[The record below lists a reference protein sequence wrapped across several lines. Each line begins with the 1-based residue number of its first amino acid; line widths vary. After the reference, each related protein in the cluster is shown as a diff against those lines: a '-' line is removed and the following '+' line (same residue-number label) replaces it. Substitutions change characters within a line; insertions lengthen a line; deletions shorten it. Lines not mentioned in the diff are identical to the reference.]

1 MNTLS
6 KLTVKNLKLNKSRTI
21 VTIIGIL
28 LSTALITV
36 VAGIAASGQ
45 QTMINSRINFK
56 GDFDLFISGN
66 ATGEDVKEIKANRN
80 VEDVY
85 INDYGD
91 FVRIPNY
98 KNDKRPYAYL
108 QTLTPKAFT
117 DCFNLPLKDGRY
129 PENSSEIVLAPGFIN
144 NSAKEYKVGDT
155 ITLEKGVRKA
165 SDGRVIPNTNPYGQM
180 LIPDSEDEFG
190 ESSYIVEEV
199 DERFEVEENKTYK
212 IVGILD
218 EYYTSYFEPSGG
230 NTYFPF
236 FTVSES
242 DDISKEGWLFV
253 KYTDE
258 GEKNYIKTTSQITG
272 VSEEHLRDYLA
283 NAYSL
288 EPGETKY
295 DYFDVQTTLLSYKG
309 YALNDNT
316 LQMLFTLAAIIILI
330 VIVAS
335 VFVIRNSFAISITE
349 KTRLYGML
357 SSVGATSRQIRHNVL
372 FEGFVLALIGIP
384 LGILLGVGVVA
395 ILIQVLNILLEDA
408 LNGTSF
414 VYSIPIL
421 AIVLAVVMSLLT
433 IIFSTL
439 GSAFRASRVAPI
451 DAVRGNNDIKI
462 KKKQKAYKCPKFINK
477 LYGTGGEIAYKN
489 LKRSKKKYRTTVIS
503 IVVSVAVFIA
513 VSSFIQYGT
522 EYSAKYY
529 HEIDYNLRVY
539 RYDAYNNIDEMTADF
554 QKISQL
560 DGVTN
565 GSLNLIAS
573 SYITDSDKTDAV
585 FSDDAKYY
593 NGNSEESDD
602 NYYIELFAFDDATY
616 RQKLKELGLDYD
628 KVKDKAILLNS
639 FVYFDEENKKPQKC
653 ELFEADKVKSLTI
666 RPSIDPSLE
675 EYYNKYDVEIAKVY
689 NSTPEALKYLSTSE
703 GNATLIVSSDFLK
716 SKNYGIDYIYSEM
729 HVSAENAD
737 ELEET
742 IDKLDGGQ
750 TFAVHNIEKAANVY
764 NAMTLVICIF
774 AYGFII
780 VISLI
785 GVTNIFNTITTNMRL
800 RSKEFAMLKSIG
812 MTKREFNRMIRLESL
827 FYGVKSLLIGIPLGL
842 LAGLGIFK
850 AFSMNLA
857 TDFVVP
863 YSAIIISIVFV
874 FAVVWMIMRFSISK
888 VQKQNI
894 IETIRNDNI

>member
-1 MNTLS
+1 MNTLN
-6 KLTVKNLKLNKSRTI
+6 KLTLKNLKLNKSRTI

-45 QTMINSRINFK
+45 QTMINGQINFT
-56 GDFDLFISGN
+56 GNYDLFISGN

-80 VEDVY
+80 VETVY

-98 KNDKRPYAYL
+98 KNDKKPYAYV

-129 PENSSEIVLAPGFIN
+129 PENGSELVLTQSFIN

-155 ITLEKGVRKA
+155 ITLEKGVRKTA
-165 SDGRVIPNTNPYGQM
+165 DGTVIPNTNPYGQ
-180 LIPDSEDEFG
+180 EFVYEEQEIMG
-190 ESSYIVEEV
+190 ETSATVNEIEEH
-199 DERFEVEENKTYK
+199 FEVESSKKYK

-218 EYYTSYFEPSGG
+218 EYYTRCLEPPESGA
-230 NTYFPF
+230 YFPL
-236 FTVSES
+236 FTAAES
-242 DDISKEGWLFV
+242 DDISKDGWLYV

-258 GEKNYIKTTSQITG
+258 GEKNYIQTTSQLTG
-272 VSEEHLRDYLA
+272 ISEEHIREYL
-283 NAYSL
+283 NQSYEL
-288 EPGETKY
+288 EVGETKY
-295 DYFDVQTTLLSYKG
+295 NYFNVQTTLLSYKG
-309 YALNDNT
+309 YALSDNA
-316 LQMLFTLAAIIILI
+316 LQMFFTLAAVIIAI
-330 VIVAS
+330 VIIAS

-349 KTRLYGML
+349 KTKLYGML

-395 ILIQVLNILLEDA
+395 ILIQLLNILIADM

-414 VYSIPIL
+414 VYSVPVFAL
-421 AIVLAVVMSLLT
+421 VLAAALSLLT
-433 IIFSTL
+433 ILFSTL
-439 GSAFRASRVAPI
+439 GSAFRASKIAPI

-462 KKKQKAYKCPKFINK
+462 KKKKQKAYKCPKFIKK
-477 LYGTGGEIAYKN
+477 LFGTGGEIAYKN

-529 HEIDYNLRVY
+529 HEIDYNLSVDRVDFY
-539 RYDAYNNIDEMTADF
+539 KEFDEINADF
-554 QKISQL
+554 ETLSQL
-560 DGVTN
+560 DGVEN
-565 GSLNLIAS
+565 CRLEGILGG
-573 SYITDSDKTDAV
+573 YIKRTDELKDVLT
-585 FSDDAKYY
+585 DDASIY
-593 NGNSEESDD
+593 NFTSAESDF
-602 NYYIELFAFDDATY
+602 YYLELLAFDDVTY
-616 RQKLKELGLDYD
+616 KQKLKELGLDYNE
-628 KVKDKAILLNS
+628 VKDKGILINNFEYL
-639 FVYFDEENKKPQKC
+639 DENEHLQKG
-653 ELFEADKVKSLTI
+653 ELFKADKVKSLEV
-666 RPSIDPSLE
+666 RESNDPAND
-675 EYYNKYDVEIAKVY
+675 EYYKTVDIETAKVY
-689 NSTPEALKYLSTSE
+689 NSTPEALKHFRPSESDVYLLVSFDTLKNNYDIDYLS
-703 GNATLIVSSDFLK
+703 A
-716 SKNYGIDYIYSEM
+716 GIYIN
-729 HVSAENAD
+729 AENAN
-737 ELEET
+737 EFEET
-742 IDKLDGGQ
+742 ISNLNGGQ
-750 TFAVHNIEKAANVY
+750 TFAVYNVEKMANMY
-764 NAMTLVICIF
+764 NAMTLVISIF

-827 FYGVKSLLIGIPLGL
+827 FYGIKSLIIGIPLGL

-850 AFSMNLA
+850 AFSINLA

-863 YSAIIISIVFV
+863 YSAIAISIVFV
-874 FAVVWMIMRFSISK
+874 FAVVWLIMRFSISK

>member
-1 MNTLS
+1 MNTLN

-45 QTMINSRINFK
+45 QTMINAQINFK

-155 ITLEKGVRKA
+155 ITLEKGVRKT

-180 LIPDSEDEFG
+180 LIPDGEDEFG

-199 DERFEVEENKTYK
+199 DEHFQVEENKTYK

-218 EYYTSYFEPSGG
+218 EYYTSYFEPSDG
-230 NTYFPF
+230 NAYFPF

-349 KTRLYGML
+349 KTKLYGML

-395 ILIQVLNILLEDA
+395 ILIQLLNMLLVDM

-414 VYSIPIL
+414 VYSVPVF
-421 AIVLAVVMSLLT
+421 AIVLAVALSLLT
-433 IIFSTL
+433 ILFSTL
-439 GSAFRASRVAPI
+439 GSAFRASRIAPV

-462 KKKQKAYKCPKFINK
+462 KKKQKAYKCPSFIKK
-477 LYGTGGEIAYKN
+477 LFGMGGEIAYKN

-522 EYSAKYY
+522 EYSSKYY
-529 HEIDYNLRVY
+529 HEIDYNLSVDRMGLY
-539 RYDAYNNIDEMTADF
+539 SDFDEMVSDYENL
-554 QKISQL
+554 SEL
-560 DGVTN
+560 DGVKN
-565 GSLNLIAS
+565 CRLEGVLGG
-573 SYITDSDKTDAV
+573 YIKRTDELKDVLT
-585 FSDDAKYY
+585 DDASIY
-593 NGNSEESDD
+593 NFTSAESDF
-602 NYYIELFAFDDATY
+602 YYLELLAFDDVTY
-616 RQKLKELGLDYD
+616 KQKLKELGLDYNE
-628 KVKDKAILLNS
+628 VKDKGILINNFEYL
-639 FVYFDEENKKPQKC
+639 DENEHLQKG
-653 ELFEADKVKSLTI
+653 ELFKADKVKSLNV
-666 RPSIDPSLE
+666 RESNDPAYE
-675 EYYNKYDVEIAKVY
+675 EYYKSADIEIAKVY
-689 NSTPEALKYLSTSE
+689 NTTPEALKYFRPSESDVYLLVSLDTLKNNYDIDYLSE
-703 GNATLIVSSDFLK
+703 GI
-716 SKNYGIDYIYSEM
+716 YIN
-729 HVSAENAD
+729 AENAN

-742 IDKLDGGQ
+742 ISNLDGGQ
-750 TFAVHNIEKAANVY
+750 EFSVYNVEKMANMY
-764 NAMTLVICIF
+764 NAMTLVISIF

>member
-1 MNTLS
+1 MNTLN
-6 KLTVKNLKLNKSRTI
+6 KLTLKNLKLNKSRTI

-28 LSTALITV
+28 ISTALITV

-45 QTMINSRINFK
+45 QTMIDGQINFS
-56 GDFDLFISGN
+56 GNYDLFISGN
-66 ATGEDVKEIKANRN
+66 ATSEDVKEIKANRN
-80 VEDVY
+80 IETVY
-85 INDYGD
+85 MCDYGD

-98 KNDKRPYAYL
+98 ENDKKPYAYV

-129 PENSSEIVLAPGFIN
+129 PENGSELVLTQSFIN
-144 NSAKEYKVGDT
+144 NSAKQYKVGDT
-155 ITLEKGVRKA
+155 ITLEKGVRKTA
-165 SDGRVIPNTNPYGQM
+165 DGRVIPNTNPYG
-180 LIPDSEDEFG
+180 LDFDYDEQEYMG
-190 ESSYIVEEV
+190 EISATVNEI
-199 DERFEVEENKTYK
+199 DEHFEVKSSKKYK

-218 EYYTSYFEPSGG
+218 EYYTRCLEPPESGA
-230 NTYFPF
+230 YFPL
-236 FTVSES
+236 FTAAES
-242 DDISKEGWLFV
+242 DDISKDGWLYV

-258 GEKNYIKTTSQITG
+258 GEKNYIQTTSQITG
-272 VSEEHLRDYLA
+272 ISEERLREYL
-283 NAYSL
+283 NDSREL
-288 EPGETKY
+288 EPDETKY
-295 DYFDVQTTLLSYKG
+295 NYFSVNTTLLSYKG
-309 YALNDNT
+309 YALSDNA
-316 LQMLFTLAAIIILI
+316 LQMFFTLAAIIIAI

-395 ILIQVLNILLEDA
+395 ILIELLNILLTDM

-414 VYSIPIL
+414 VYSVPVF
-421 AIVLAVVMSLLT
+421 AIVLAVALSLLT
-433 IIFSTL
+433 ILFSTL
-439 GSAFRASRVAPI
+439 GSAIRASKIAPI

-462 KKKQKAYKCPKFINK
+462 KKKKQKAYKCPKFIKK
-477 LYGTGGEIAYKN
+477 LFGMGGEIAYKN

-503 IVVSVAVFIA
+503 IVVSVAVFIG

-529 HEIDYNLRVY
+529 HEIDYNLSVDRVDFY
-539 RYDAYNNIDEMTADF
+539 KEFDEINADF
-554 QKISQL
+554 ERLSQI
-560 DGVTN
+560 DGVEN
-565 GSLNLIAS
+565 CRLEGILGG
-573 SYITDSDKTDAV
+573 YIKRTDELKDV
-585 FSDDAKYY
+585 LSDDASIY
-593 NGNSEESDD
+593 NFTSAESDF
-602 NYYIELFAFDDATY
+602 YYLELLAFDDVTY
-616 RQKLKELGLDYD
+616 KQKLKELGLDYNE
-628 KVKDKAILLNS
+628 VKDKGILINNFEYL
-639 FVYFDEENKKPQKC
+639 DENEHLQKG
-653 ELFEADKVKSLTI
+653 ELFKADKVKSLTV
-666 RPSIDPSLE
+666 RESNDPAND
-675 EYYNKYDVEIAKVY
+675 EYYKTVDIETAKVY
-689 NSTPEALKYLSTSE
+689 NSTPEALKHFRPSESDVYLLVSFDTLKNNYDIDYLS
-703 GNATLIVSSDFLK
+703 A
-716 SKNYGIDYIYSEM
+716 GIYIN
-729 HVSAENAD
+729 AENAN

-742 IDKLDGGQ
+742 ISNLNGGQ
-750 TFAVHNIEKAANVY
+750 TFAVYNVEKMANMY
-764 NAMTLVICIF
+764 NAMTLVISIF

-827 FYGVKSLLIGIPLGL
+827 FYGIKSLIIGIPLGL

-863 YSAIIISIVFV
+863 YSAIAISIVFV
-874 FAVVWMIMRFSISK
+874 FAVVWLIMRFSISK

>member
-1 MNTLS
+1 MNTLN
-6 KLTVKNLKLNKSRTI
+6 KLTLKNLKLNKSRTI

-45 QTMINSRINFK
+45 QTMIDGQINFS
-56 GDFDLFISGN
+56 GNYDLFISGN
-66 ATGEDVKEIKANRN
+66 ATSEDVKEIKANRN
-80 VEDVY
+80 VETVY

-98 KNDKRPYAYL
+98 KNDKKPYAYV

-129 PENSSEIVLAPGFIN
+129 PENGSELVLTQNFIN

-155 ITLEKGVRKA
+155 ITLEKGVRKT
-165 SDGRVIPNTNPYGQM
+165 SDGRVIPNTNPYGQ
-180 LIPDSEDEFG
+180 EFVYDEQEVMG
-190 ESSYIVEEV
+190 ETSATVKEIEEH
-199 DERFEVEENKTYK
+199 FEVESSKEYK

-218 EYYTSYFEPSGG
+218 EYYSSCFTSLEWSVFLPIY
-230 NTYFPF
+230 TAA
-236 FTVSES
+236 ES
-242 DDISKEGWLFV
+242 DDISKDGLLYV

-258 GEKNYIKTTSQITG
+258 GERNYIQTTSQLTG
-272 VSEEHLRDYLA
+272 VSEERIREYL
-283 NAYSL
+283 NQSCEL
-288 EPGETKY
+288 EVGETKY
-295 DYFDVQTTLLSYKG
+295 NYFSVNTSLLSYKG
-309 YALNDNT
+309 YALSDNS
-316 LQMLFTLAAIIILI
+316 LQMFFTLAAIIIAI

-349 KTRLYGML
+349 KTKLYGML

-372 FEGFVLALIGIP
+372 FEGFALALIGIP

-395 ILIQVLNILLEDA
+395 ILIQLLNMLLVDM

-414 VYSIPIL
+414 VYSVPVF
-421 AIVLAVVMSLLT
+421 AIVLAAALSLLT
-433 IIFSTL
+433 ILFSTL
-439 GSAFRASRVAPI
+439 GSAFRASRIAPV

-462 KKKQKAYKCPKFINK
+462 KKKQKAYKCPSFIKK
-477 LYGTGGEIAYKN
+477 LFGMGGEIAYKN

-513 VSSFIQYGT
+513 VSSFIQYAT
-522 EYSAKYY
+522 EYSSKYY
-529 HEIDYNLRVY
+529 HEVDYNLSVDRMGLY
-539 RYDAYNNIDEMTADF
+539 SDFDEMVSDYENL
-554 QKISQL
+554 SEL
-560 DGVTN
+560 DGVKN
-565 GSLNLIAS
+565 CRLEGVLGG
-573 SYITDSDKTDAV
+573 YIKRTDELKDVLT
-585 FSDDAKYY
+585 DDASIY
-593 NGNSEESDD
+593 NFTSAESDF
-602 NYYIELFAFDDATY
+602 YYLELLAFDDVTY
-616 RQKLKELGLDYD
+616 KQKLKELGLDYNE
-628 KVKDKAILLNS
+628 VKDKGILINNFEYL
-639 FVYFDEENKKPQKC
+639 DENEHLQKG
-653 ELFEADKVKSLTI
+653 ELFKADKVKSLNV
-666 RPSIDPSLE
+666 RESNDPAYE
-675 EYYNKYDVEIAKVY
+675 EYYKSADIEIAKVY
-689 NSTPEALKYLSTSE
+689 NTTPEALKYFRPSESDVYLLVSLDTLKNNYDIDYLSE
-703 GNATLIVSSDFLK
+703 GI
-716 SKNYGIDYIYSEM
+716 YIN
-729 HVSAENAD
+729 AENAN

-742 IDKLDGGQ
+742 ISNLDGGQ
-750 TFAVHNIEKAANVY
+750 EFSVYNVEKMANMY
-764 NAMTLVICIF
+764 NAMTLVISIF

-842 LAGLGIFK
+842 LAGMGIFM

-863 YSAIIISIVFV
+863 YTAIAISIVFV
-874 FAVVWMIMRFSISK
+874 FAVVWLIMRFSISK

>member
-1 MNTLS
+1 MNTLN

-45 QTMINSRINFK
+45 QTMINAQINIK

-155 ITLEKGVRKA
+155 ITLEKGVRKT

-180 LIPDSEDEFG
+180 LIPDGEDEFG

-395 ILIQVLNILLEDA
+395 ILIQLLNMLLVDM

-414 VYSIPIL
+414 VYSVPVF
-421 AIVLAVVMSLLT
+421 AIVLAVALSLLT
-433 IIFSTL
+433 ILFSTL
-439 GSAFRASRVAPI
+439 GSAFRASRIAPV

-462 KKKQKAYKCPKFINK
+462 KKKQKAYKCPSFIKK
-477 LYGTGGEIAYKN
+477 LFGMGGEIAYKN

-522 EYSAKYY
+522 EYSSKYY
-529 HEIDYNLRVY
+529 HEIDYNLSVDRMGLY
-539 RYDAYNNIDEMTADF
+539 SDFDEMVSDYENL
-554 QKISQL
+554 SEL
-560 DGVTN
+560 DGVKN
-565 GSLNLIAS
+565 CRLEGVLGG
-573 SYITDSDKTDAV
+573 YIKRTDELKDVLT
-585 FSDDAKYY
+585 DDASIY
-593 NGNSEESDD
+593 NFTSVESDF
-602 NYYIELFAFDDATY
+602 YYLELLAFDDVTY
-616 RQKLKELGLDYD
+616 KQKLKELGLDYNE
-628 KVKDKAILLNS
+628 VKDKGILINNFEYL
-639 FVYFDEENKKPQKC
+639 DENEHLQKG
-653 ELFEADKVKSLTI
+653 ELFKADKVKSLNV
-666 RPSIDPSLE
+666 RESNDPAYE
-675 EYYNKYDVEIAKVY
+675 EYYKSADIEIAKVY
-689 NSTPEALKYLSTSE
+689 NTTPEALKYFRPSESDVYLLVSLDTLKNNYDIDYLSE
-703 GNATLIVSSDFLK
+703 GI
-716 SKNYGIDYIYSEM
+716 YIN
-729 HVSAENAD
+729 AENAN

-742 IDKLDGGQ
+742 ISNLDGGQ
-750 TFAVHNIEKAANVY
+750 EFSVYNVEKMANMY
-764 NAMTLVICIF
+764 NAMTLVISIF

-827 FYGVKSLLIGIPLGL
+827 FYGVKSLIIGIPLGL
-842 LAGLGIFK
+842 LAGMGIFM

-863 YSAIIISIVFV
+863 YTATAISIVFV
-874 FAVVWMIMRFSISK
+874 FAVVWLIMRFSISK

>member
-1 MNTLS
+1 MNTLN
-6 KLTVKNLKLNKSRTI
+6 KLTLKNLKLNKSRTI

-45 QTMINSRINFK
+45 QTMINGQINFT
-56 GDFDLFISGN
+56 GNYDLFISGN
-66 ATGEDVKEIKANRN
+66 ATSEDVKEIKANRN
-80 VEDVY
+80 VETVY
-85 INDYGD
+85 MCDYGD

-98 KNDKRPYAYL
+98 KNDKKPYAYV

-129 PENSSEIVLAPGFIN
+129 PENGSELVLTQSFIN
-144 NSAKEYKVGDT
+144 NSAKQYKVGDT
-155 ITLEKGVRKA
+155 ITLEKGVRKT
-165 SDGRVIPNTNPYGQM
+165 SDGRVIPNTNPYG
-180 LIPDSEDEFG
+180 LDFDYDEQEYMG
-190 ESSYIVEEV
+190 ETSATVNEIEEH
-199 DERFEVEENKTYK
+199 FEVESSKKYK

-218 EYYTSYFEPSGG
+218 EYYTRCLEPPESGA
-230 NTYFPF
+230 YFPL
-236 FTVSES
+236 FTTAES
-242 DDISKEGWLFV
+242 DEISKDGWLYV

-258 GEKNYIKTTSQITG
+258 GEKNYIQTSSQVIG
-272 VSEEHLRDYLA
+272 LSEQHLREYL
-283 NAYSL
+283 NGGYEL

-295 DYFDVQTTLLSYKG
+295 NYFSVNTTLLSYKG
-309 YALNDNT
+309 YALSDNA
-316 LQMLFTLAAIIILI
+316 LQMFFTLAAIIIAI

-357 SSVGATSRQIRHNVL
+357 ASVGATSRQIRHNVL

-395 ILIQVLNILLEDA
+395 ILIQLLNVLLADM

-414 VYSIPIL
+414 VYSVPVF
-421 AIVLAVVMSLLT
+421 AIVLAVALSLLT
-433 IIFSTL
+433 ILFSTL
-439 GSAFRASRVAPI
+439 GSAFRASKIAPI

-462 KKKQKAYKCPKFINK
+462 KKKQKAYKCPKFIKK
-477 LYGTGGEIAYKN
+477 LFGMGGEIAYKN

-522 EYSAKYY
+522 EYSTKYY
-529 HEIDYNLRVY
+529 HEIDYNLSVDRMDFY
-539 RYDAYNNIDEMTADF
+539 KEFDEINADF
-554 QKISQL
+554 ETLSQL
-560 DGVTN
+560 DGVKN
-565 GSLNLIAS
+565 CRLEGILGG
-573 SYITDSDKTDAV
+573 YIKRTDELKDVLT
-585 FSDDAKYY
+585 DDASIY
-593 NGNSEESDD
+593 NFTSAESDF
-602 NYYIELFAFDDATY
+602 YYLELLAFDDVTY
-616 RQKLKELGLDYD
+616 KQKLKELGLDYNE
-628 KVKDKAILLNS
+628 VKDKGILINNFEYL
-639 FVYFDEENKKPQKC
+639 DENEHLQKG
-653 ELFEADKVKSLTI
+653 ELFKADKVKSLTV
-666 RPSIDPSLE
+666 RESNDPAND
-675 EYYNKYDVEIAKVY
+675 EYYKSFDVEIAKVY
-689 NSTPEALKYLSTSE
+689 NSTPEALKHFRPSESDVYLLVSFDTLKNNYDIDYLS
-703 GNATLIVSSDFLK
+703 V
-716 SKNYGIDYIYSEM
+716 GIYIN
-729 HVSAENAD
+729 AENAN

-742 IDKLDGGQ
+742 ISNLNGGQ
-750 TFAVHNIEKAANVY
+750 TFAVYNVEKTANMY
-764 NAMTLVICIF
+764 NAMTLVISIF

-827 FYGVKSLLIGIPLGL
+827 FYGVKSLIIGIPLGL

-850 AFSMNLA
+850 AFSINLA

-863 YSAIIISIVFV
+863 YTAILISIVFV
-874 FAVVWMIMRFSISK
+874 FAVVWLIMRFSISK

>member
-1 MNTLS
+1 MNTLN

-66 ATGEDVKEIKANRN
+66 VTGEDVKEIKANRN

-155 ITLEKGVRKA
+155 ITLEKGVRKT

-180 LIPDSEDEFG
+180 LIPDGEDEFG

-199 DERFEVEENKTYK
+199 DEHFQVEENKTYK

-218 EYYTSYFEPSGG
+218 EYYTSYFEPSDG
-230 NTYFPF
+230 NAYFPF

-349 KTRLYGML
+349 KTKLYGML

-395 ILIQVLNILLEDA
+395 ILIQLLNMLLVDM

-414 VYSIPIL
+414 VYSVPVF
-421 AIVLAVVMSLLT
+421 AIVLAVALSLLT
-433 IIFSTL
+433 ILFSTL
-439 GSAFRASRVAPI
+439 GSAFRASRIAPV

-462 KKKQKAYKCPKFINK
+462 KKKQKAYKCPSFIKK
-477 LYGTGGEIAYKN
+477 LFGMGGEIAYKN

-522 EYSAKYY
+522 EYSSKYY
-529 HEIDYNLRVY
+529 HEIDYNLSVDRMGLY
-539 RYDAYNNIDEMTADF
+539 SDFDEMVSDYENL
-554 QKISQL
+554 SEL
-560 DGVTN
+560 DGVKN
-565 GSLNLIAS
+565 CRLEGVLGG
-573 SYITDSDKTDAV
+573 YIKRTDELKDVLT
-585 FSDDAKYY
+585 DDASIY
-593 NGNSEESDD
+593 NFTSAESDF
-602 NYYIELFAFDDATY
+602 YYLELLAFDDVTY
-616 RQKLKELGLDYD
+616 KQKLKELGLDYNE
-628 KVKDKAILLNS
+628 VKDKGILINNFEYL
-639 FVYFDEENKKPQKC
+639 DENEHLQKG
-653 ELFEADKVKSLTI
+653 ELFKADKVKSLNV
-666 RPSIDPSLE
+666 RESNDPAYE
-675 EYYNKYDVEIAKVY
+675 EYYKSADIEIAKVY
-689 NSTPEALKYLSTSE
+689 NTTPEALKYFRPSESDVYLLVSLDTLKNNYDIDYLSE
-703 GNATLIVSSDFLK
+703 GI
-716 SKNYGIDYIYSEM
+716 YIN
-729 HVSAENAD
+729 AENAN

-742 IDKLDGGQ
+742 ISNLDGGQ
-750 TFAVHNIEKAANVY
+750 EFSVYNVEKMANMY
-764 NAMTLVICIF
+764 NAMTLVISIF

>member
-1 MNTLS
+1 MNTLN
-6 KLTVKNLKLNKSRTI
+6 KLTLKNLKLNKSRTI

-45 QTMINSRINFK
+45 QTMIDGQINFS
-56 GDFDLFISGN
+56 GNYDLFISGN
-66 ATGEDVKEIKANRN
+66 ATSEDVKEIKANRN
-80 VEDVY
+80 VETVY

-98 KNDKRPYAYL
+98 KNDKKPYAYV

-129 PENSSEIVLAPGFIN
+129 PENGSELVLTQNFIN

-155 ITLEKGVRKA
+155 ITLEKGVRKT
-165 SDGRVIPNTNPYGQM
+165 SDGRVIPNTNPYGQ
-180 LIPDSEDEFG
+180 EFVYDEQEVMG
-190 ESSYIVEEV
+190 ETSATVKEIEEH
-199 DERFEVEENKTYK
+199 FEVESSKEYK

-218 EYYTSYFEPSGG
+218 EYYSSCFTSLEWSVFLPIY
-230 NTYFPF
+230 TAA
-236 FTVSES
+236 ES
-242 DDISKEGWLFV
+242 DDISKDGLLYV

-258 GEKNYIKTTSQITG
+258 GEKNYIQTTSQLTG
-272 VSEEHLRDYLA
+272 VSEERIREYL
-283 NAYSL
+283 NQSCEL
-288 EPGETKY
+288 EVGETKY
-295 DYFDVQTTLLSYKG
+295 NYFSVNTSLLSYKG
-309 YALNDNT
+309 YALSDNS
-316 LQMLFTLAAIIILI
+316 LQMFFTLAAIIIAI

-349 KTRLYGML
+349 KTKLYGML

-372 FEGFVLALIGIP
+372 FEGFALALIGIP

-395 ILIQVLNILLEDA
+395 ILIQLLNMLLVDM

-414 VYSIPIL
+414 VYSVPVF
-421 AIVLAVVMSLLT
+421 AIVLAVALSLLT
-433 IIFSTL
+433 ILFSTL
-439 GSAFRASRVAPI
+439 GSAFRASRIAPVE
-451 DAVRGNNDIKI
+451 AVRGNNDIKI
-462 KKKQKAYKCPKFINK
+462 KKKQKAYKCPSFIKK
-477 LYGTGGEIAYKN
+477 LFGMGGEIAYKN

-522 EYSAKYY
+522 EYSSKYY
-529 HEIDYNLRVY
+529 HEVDYNLSVDRMGLY
-539 RYDAYNNIDEMTADF
+539 SDFDEMVSDYENL
-554 QKISQL
+554 SEL
-560 DGVTN
+560 DGVKN
-565 GSLNLIAS
+565 CRLEGVLGG
-573 SYITDSDKTDAV
+573 YIKRTDELKDVLT
-585 FSDDAKYY
+585 DDASIY
-593 NGNSEESDD
+593 NFTSAESDF
-602 NYYIELFAFDDATY
+602 YYLELLAFDDVTY
-616 RQKLKELGLDYD
+616 KQKLKELGLDYNE
-628 KVKDKAILLNS
+628 VKDKGILINNFEYL
-639 FVYFDEENKKPQKC
+639 DENEHLQKG
-653 ELFEADKVKSLTI
+653 ELFKADKVKSLNV
-666 RPSIDPSLE
+666 RESNDPAYE
-675 EYYNKYDVEIAKVY
+675 EYYKSADIEIAKVY
-689 NSTPEALKYLSTSE
+689 NTTPEALKYFRPSESDVYLLVSLDTLKNNYDIDYLSE
-703 GNATLIVSSDFLK
+703 GI
-716 SKNYGIDYIYSEM
+716 YIN
-729 HVSAENAD
+729 AENAN

-742 IDKLDGGQ
+742 ISNLDGGQ
-750 TFAVHNIEKAANVY
+750 EFSVYNVEKMANMY
-764 NAMTLVICIF
+764 NAMTLVISIF

-827 FYGVKSLLIGIPLGL
+827 FYGVKSLIIGIPLGL
-842 LAGLGIFK
+842 LAGMGIFM

-863 YSAIIISIVFV
+863 YTAIAISIVFV
-874 FAVVWMIMRFSISK
+874 FAVVWLIMRFSISK

>member
-1 MNTLS
+1 MNTLN
-6 KLTVKNLKLNKSRTI
+6 KLTLKNLKLNKSRTI

-45 QTMINSRINFK
+45 QTMIDGQINFS
-56 GDFDLFISGN
+56 GNYDLFISGN
-66 ATGEDVKEIKANRN
+66 ATSEDVKEIKANRN
-80 VEDVY
+80 VEEVY

-98 KNDKRPYAYL
+98 ENDKRPYAYV

-117 DCFNLPLKDGRY
+117 ECFNLPLKDGRY
-129 PENSSEIVLAPGFIN
+129 PENGSELVLTQSFIN

-155 ITLEKGVRKA
+155 ITLEKGVRKTA
-165 SDGRVIPNTNPYGQM
+165 DGRVIPNTNPYGQ
-180 LIPDSEDEFG
+180 EFVYDELEYMG
-190 ESSYIVEEV
+190 ETSATVNEIEEH
-199 DERFEVEENKTYK
+199 FEVESSKEYK

-218 EYYTSYFEPSGG
+218 EYFTRCLEPSDSGA
-230 NTYFPF
+230 YFPV
-236 FTVSES
+236 FTAAES
-242 DDISKEGWLFV
+242 DEISKDGWLYV

-258 GEKNYIKTTSQITG
+258 GEKNYIQTTSQITG
-272 VSEEHLRDYLA
+272 VSEEHLREYLNVNYA
-283 NAYSL
+283 L
-288 EPGETKY
+288 EVGETKY
-295 DYFDVQTTLLSYKG
+295 NYFSVNTSLLSYKG
-309 YALNDNT
+309 YALSDNA
-316 LQMLFTLAAIIILI
+316 LQMFFTLAAIIIAI

-395 ILIQVLNILLEDA
+395 ILIQLLNVLLVDMLD
-408 LNGTSF
+408 GTSF
-414 VYSIPIL
+414 VYSVPVF
-421 AIVLAVVMSLLT
+421 AIVLSVALSLLT
-433 IIFSTL
+433 ILFSTL
-439 GSAFRASRVAPI
+439 GSAFRASRIAPV

-462 KKKQKAYKCPKFINK
+462 KKKQKAYKCPKFIRK
-477 LYGTGGEIAYKN
+477 LFGTGGEIAYKN

-522 EYSAKYY
+522 EYSSKYY
-529 HEIDYNLRVY
+529 HEIDYNLSVNRMGY
-539 RYDAYNNIDEMTADF
+539 TDKFDDLKSDF
-554 QKISQL
+554 ERLSQL
-560 DGVTN
+560 DGVKN
-565 GSLNLIAS
+565 CRLEMSAGGHIKSNDSLKAVL
-573 SYITDSDKTDAV
+573 TDYATV
-585 FSDDAKYY
+585 Y
-593 NGNSEESDD
+593 NGNAVDEDMF
-602 NYYIELFAFDDATY
+602 IQLFAFDDVTY
-616 RQKLKELGLDYD
+616 KQKLKDLGLDYNE
-628 KVKDKAILLNS
+628 VKDKGILINN
-639 FVYFDEENKKPQKC
+639 FEYRDNDENLQKG
-653 ELFEADKVKSLTI
+653 ELFKADKVKSLTV
-666 RPSIDPSLE
+666 RESGNPEND
-675 EYYNKYDVEIAKVY
+675 EYYKTFDIEVAKVY
-689 NSTPEALKYLSTSE
+689 NSTPETLKYLRPSE
-703 GNATLIVSSDFLK
+703 NNVYLL
-716 SKNYGIDYIYSEM
+716 
-729 HVSAENAD
+729 VSADTLKNNYDMDYVYYSFFINAENSA

-742 IDKLDGGQ
+742 ITSLDGGQ
-750 TFAVHNIEKAANVY
+750 TYSVYNVEKMANMY
-764 NAMTLVICIF
+764 NAMTLVISIF

-863 YSAIIISIVFV
+863 YTAILISIVFV
-874 FAVVWMIMRFSISK
+874 FAVVWLIMRFSIAK

>member
-1 MNTLS
+1 MNTLN
-6 KLTVKNLKLNKSRTI
+6 KLTLKNLKLNKSRTI

-45 QTMINSRINFK
+45 QTMIDGQINFS
-56 GDFDLFISGN
+56 GNYDLFISGN
-66 ATGEDVKEIKANRN
+66 ATSEDVKEIKANRN
-80 VEDVY
+80 VETVY

-98 KNDKRPYAYL
+98 KNDKKPYAYV

-129 PENSSEIVLAPGFIN
+129 PENGSELVLTQSFVN
-144 NSAKEYKVGDT
+144 NSAKQYKVGDT
-155 ITLEKGVRKA
+155 ITLEKGVRKT
-165 SDGRVIPNTNPYGQM
+165 SDGTVIPNTNPYG
-180 LIPDSEDEFG
+180 LEFVYDEQEIMG
-190 ESSYIVEEV
+190 ETSATVVDVEEH
-199 DERFEVEENKTYK
+199 FEVESSKEYK

-218 EYYTSYFEPSGG
+218 EYFTRCLEPSESGA
-230 NTYFPF
+230 YFPI
-236 FTVSES
+236 FTAAES
-242 DDISKEGWLFV
+242 DDISKDGWLYV

-258 GEKNYIKTTSQITG
+258 GEKNYIQTTSQLTG
-272 VSEEHLRDYLA
+272 LSEEHLSEYL
-283 NAYSL
+283 NGGYEL

-295 DYFDVQTTLLSYKG
+295 NYFSVNTSLLSYKG
-309 YALNDNT
+309 YALSDNA
-316 LQMLFTLAAIIILI
+316 LQMFFTLAAIIIAI

-395 ILIQVLNILLEDA
+395 ILIELMNILLKDMM
-408 LNGTSF
+408 NGTSF
-414 VYSIPIL
+414 VYSVPVF
-421 AIVLAVVMSLLT
+421 AIVLAVALSLLT
-433 IIFSTL
+433 ILFSTL
-439 GSAFRASRVAPI
+439 GSAFRASKIAPI

-462 KKKQKAYKCPKFINK
+462 KKKQKAYKCPKFIKK
-477 LYGTGGEIAYKN
+477 LFGMGGEIAYKN

-503 IVVSVAVFIA
+503 IVVSVAVFIG

-522 EYSAKYY
+522 EYSSKYY
-529 HEIDYNLRVY
+529 HEIDYNLSVNRMEY
-539 RYDAYNNIDEMTADF
+539 TDKFDDLNSDF
-554 QKISQL
+554 ETLSQL
-560 DGVTN
+560 DGVKN
-565 GSLNLIAS
+565 CRLEMNAGAYINNNDSL
-573 SYITDSDKTDAV
+573 KAV
-585 FSDDAKYY
+585 MTGYSTVYNQYAENDDFYF
-593 NGNSEESDD
+593 
-602 NYYIELFAFDDATY
+602 IQLFAFDDVTY
-616 RQKLKELGLDYD
+616 KQKLKELGLDYD
-628 KVKDKAILLNS
+628 EVKDKGILINN
-639 FVYFDEENKKPQKC
+639 FEYRDNDENLQKG
-653 ELFEADKVKSLTI
+653 ELFKADKVKSLTV
-666 RPSIDPSLE
+666 RESNNPAND
-675 EYYNKYDVEIAKVY
+675 EYYKSFDVEIAKVY
-689 NSTPEALKYLSTSE
+689 NTTPETLKYLRPSE
-703 GNATLIVSSDFLK
+703 NDVYLLVSADTL
-716 SKNYGIDYIYSEM
+716 KNNFDMDYISYGFFIDAKN
-729 HVSAENAD
+729 SA

-742 IDKLDGGQ
+742 IKDLNGGQ
-750 TFAVHNIEKAANVY
+750 TYSVYNVEKMANMY
-764 NAMTLVICIF
+764 NAMTLVISIF

-827 FYGVKSLLIGIPLGL
+827 FYGVKSLIIGIPLGL

-863 YSAIIISIVFV
+863 YTAIAISIVFV
-874 FAVVWMIMRFSISK
+874 FAVVWLIMRFSISK

>member
-1 MNTLS
+1 MNTLN
-6 KLTVKNLKLNKSRTI
+6 KLTLKNLKLNKSRTI

-45 QTMINSRINFK
+45 QTMINGQINFT
-56 GDFDLFISGN
+56 GNFDLFISGN
-66 ATGEDVKEIKANRN
+66 ATSEDVKEIKANRN
-80 VEDVY
+80 VEEVY

-98 KNDKRPYAYL
+98 KNDKKPYAYV

-117 DCFNLPLKDGRY
+117 ECFNLPLKDGRY
-129 PENSSEIVLAPGFIN
+129 PENGSELVLTQSFIN

-155 ITLEKGVRKA
+155 ITLEKGVRKTA
-165 SDGRVIPNTNPYGQM
+165 DGTVIPNTNPYGQ
-180 LIPDSEDEFG
+180 EFVYEEQEIMG
-190 ESSYIVEEV
+190 ETSATVNEIEEH
-199 DERFEVEENKTYK
+199 FEVESSKKYK

-218 EYYTSYFEPSGG
+218 EYYTRYFEPSDGG
-230 NTYFPF
+230 AYFPLL
-236 FTVSES
+236 TAAES
-242 DDISKEGWLFV
+242 DDISKDGWLYV

-258 GEKNYIKTTSQITG
+258 GEKNYIQTTSQITG
-272 VSEEHLRDYLA
+272 ISEERLREYL
-283 NAYSL
+283 NDNREL
-288 EPGETKY
+288 EPDETKY
-295 DYFDVQTTLLSYKG
+295 NYFSVNTTLLSYKG
-309 YALNDNT
+309 YALSDNA
-316 LQMLFTLAAIIILI
+316 LQMFFTLAAIIIAI

-395 ILIQVLNILLEDA
+395 ILIELLNILLADM

-414 VYSIPIL
+414 VYSVPVFAL
-421 AIVLAVVMSLLT
+421 VLAAALSLLT
-433 IIFSTL
+433 ILFSTL
-439 GSAFRASRVAPI
+439 GSAFRASRIAPL

-462 KKKQKAYKCPKFINK
+462 KKKQKAYKCPKFIKK
-477 LYGTGGEIAYKN
+477 LFGMGGEIAYKN

-522 EYSAKYY
+522 EYSSKYY
-529 HEIDYNLRVY
+529 HEIDYNLSVDRMDFY
-539 RYDAYNNIDEMTADF
+539 KEFDEINADF
-554 QKISQL
+554 ETLSQL
-560 DGVTN
+560 DGVEN
-565 GSLNLIAS
+565 CRLEGILGG
-573 SYITDSDKTDAV
+573 YIKRTDELKGVLT
-585 FSDDAKYY
+585 DDASIY
-593 NGNSEESDD
+593 NFTSAESDF
-602 NYYIELFAFDDATY
+602 YYLELLAFDDVTY
-616 RQKLKELGLDYD
+616 KQKLKELGLDYNE
-628 KVKDKAILLNS
+628 VKDKGILINNFEYL
-639 FVYFDEENKKPQKC
+639 DENEHLQKG
-653 ELFEADKVKSLTI
+653 ELFKADKVKSLTI
-666 RPSIDPSLE
+666 RESNDPAND
-675 EYYNKYDVEIAKVY
+675 EYYKSFDIETAKVY
-689 NSTPEALKYLSTSE
+689 NSTPEALKHFRPSESDVYLLVSFDTLKNNYDIDYLS
-703 GNATLIVSSDFLK
+703 A
-716 SKNYGIDYIYSEM
+716 GIYIN
-729 HVSAENAD
+729 AENAN

-742 IDKLDGGQ
+742 ISNLNGGQ
-750 TFAVHNIEKAANVY
+750 TYAVYNVEKMANMY
-764 NAMTLVICIF
+764 NAMTLVISIF

-827 FYGVKSLLIGIPLGL
+827 FYGIKSLIIGIPLGL

-850 AFSMNLA
+850 AFSINLA

-863 YSAIIISIVFV
+863 YSAILISIVFV
-874 FAVVWMIMRFSISK
+874 FAVVWLIMRFSISK

>member
-1 MNTLS
+1 MNTLN
-6 KLTVKNLKLNKSRTI
+6 KLTLKNLKLNKSRTI

-45 QTMINSRINFK
+45 QTMIDGQINFS
-56 GDFDLFISGN
+56 GNYDLFISGN
-66 ATGEDVKEIKANRN
+66 ATSEDVKEIKANRN
-80 VEDVY
+80 VETVY

-98 KNDKRPYAYL
+98 ENDKKPYAYV

-129 PENSSEIVLAPGFIN
+129 PENGSELVLTQNFIN

-155 ITLEKGVRKA
+155 ITLEKGVRKT
-165 SDGRVIPNTNPYGQM
+165 SDGRVIPNTNPYGQ
-180 LIPDSEDEFG
+180 EFVYDEQEVMG
-190 ESSYIVEEV
+190 ETSATVKEIEEH
-199 DERFEVEENKTYK
+199 FEVESSKEYK

-218 EYYTSYFEPSGG
+218 EYYSSCFTSLEWSVFLPIY
-230 NTYFPF
+230 TAA
-236 FTVSES
+236 ES
-242 DDISKEGWLFV
+242 DDISKDGLLYV

-258 GEKNYIKTTSQITG
+258 GERNYIQTTSQITG
-272 VSEEHLRDYLA
+272 VSEERIREYL
-283 NAYSL
+283 NQSCEL
-288 EPGETKY
+288 EVGETKY
-295 DYFDVQTTLLSYKG
+295 NYFSVNTSLLSYKG
-309 YALNDNT
+309 YALSDNS
-316 LQMLFTLAAIIILI
+316 LQMFFTLAAIIIAI

-349 KTRLYGML
+349 KTKLYGML

-395 ILIQVLNILLEDA
+395 ILIQLLNMLLVDM

-414 VYSIPIL
+414 VYSVPVF
-421 AIVLAVVMSLLT
+421 AIVLAVALSLLT
-433 IIFSTL
+433 ILFSTL
-439 GSAFRASRVAPI
+439 GSAFRASRIAPVE
-451 DAVRGNNDIKI
+451 AVRGNNDIKI
-462 KKKQKAYKCPKFINK
+462 KKKQKAYKCPSFIKK
-477 LYGTGGEIAYKN
+477 LFGMGGEIAYKN

-513 VSSFIQYGT
+513 VSSFIQYAT
-522 EYSAKYY
+522 EYSSKYY
-529 HEIDYNLRVY
+529 HEVDYNLSVDRMGLY
-539 RYDAYNNIDEMTADF
+539 SDFDEMVSDYENL
-554 QKISQL
+554 SEL
-560 DGVTN
+560 DGVKN
-565 GSLNLIAS
+565 CRLEGVLGG
-573 SYITDSDKTDAV
+573 YIKRTDELKDVLT
-585 FSDDAKYY
+585 DDASIY
-593 NGNSEESDD
+593 NFTSAESDF
-602 NYYIELFAFDDATY
+602 YYLELLAFDDVTY
-616 RQKLKELGLDYD
+616 KQKLKELGLDYNE
-628 KVKDKAILLNS
+628 VKDKGILINNFEYL
-639 FVYFDEENKKPQKC
+639 DENEHLQKG
-653 ELFEADKVKSLTI
+653 ELFKADKVKSLNV
-666 RPSIDPSLE
+666 RESNDPAYE
-675 EYYNKYDVEIAKVY
+675 EYYKSADIEIAKVY
-689 NSTPEALKYLSTSE
+689 NTTPEALKYFRPSESDVYLLVSLDTLKNNYDIDYLSE
-703 GNATLIVSSDFLK
+703 GI
-716 SKNYGIDYIYSEM
+716 YIN
-729 HVSAENAD
+729 AENAN

-742 IDKLDGGQ
+742 ISNLDGGQ
-750 TFAVHNIEKAANVY
+750 EFSVYNVEKMANMY
-764 NAMTLVICIF
+764 NAMTLVISIF

-827 FYGVKSLLIGIPLGL
+827 FYGVKSLIIGIPLGL
-842 LAGLGIFK
+842 LAGMGIFM

-863 YSAIIISIVFV
+863 YTAIAISIVFV
-874 FAVVWMIMRFSISK
+874 FAVVWLIMRFSISK

>member
-1 MNTLS
+1 MNTLN
-6 KLTVKNLKLNKSRTI
+6 KLTLKNLKLNKSRTI

-45 QTMINSRINFK
+45 QTMIDGQINFS
-56 GDFDLFISGN
+56 GNYDLFISGN
-66 ATGEDVKEIKANRN
+66 ATSEDVKEIKANRN
-80 VEDVY
+80 VETVY

-98 KNDKRPYAYL
+98 KNDKKPYAYV

-129 PENSSEIVLAPGFIN
+129 PENGSELVLTQNFIN

-155 ITLEKGVRKA
+155 ITLEKGVRKT
-165 SDGRVIPNTNPYGQM
+165 SDGRVIPNTNPYGQ
-180 LIPDSEDEFG
+180 EFVYDEQEVMG
-190 ESSYIVEEV
+190 ETSATVKEIEEH
-199 DERFEVEENKTYK
+199 FEVESSKEYK

-218 EYYTSYFEPSGG
+218 EYYSSCFTSLEWSVFLPIY
-230 NTYFPF
+230 TAA
-236 FTVSES
+236 ES
-242 DDISKEGWLFV
+242 DDISKDGLLYV

-258 GEKNYIKTTSQITG
+258 GERNYIQTTSQLTG
-272 VSEEHLRDYLA
+272 VSEERIREYL
-283 NAYSL
+283 NQSCEL
-288 EPGETKY
+288 EVGETKY
-295 DYFDVQTTLLSYKG
+295 NYFSVNTSLLSYKG
-309 YALNDNT
+309 YALSDNS
-316 LQMLFTLAAIIILI
+316 LQMFFTLAAIIIAI

-349 KTRLYGML
+349 KTKLYGML

-395 ILIQVLNILLEDA
+395 ILIQLLNMLLVDM

-414 VYSIPIL
+414 VYSVPVF
-421 AIVLAVVMSLLT
+421 AIVLAVALSLLT
-433 IIFSTL
+433 ILFSTL
-439 GSAFRASRVAPI
+439 GSAFRASRIAPV

-462 KKKQKAYKCPKFINK
+462 KKKQKAYKCPSFIKK
-477 LYGTGGEIAYKN
+477 LFGMGGEIAYKN

-513 VSSFIQYGT
+513 VSSFIQYAT
-522 EYSAKYY
+522 EYSSKYY
-529 HEIDYNLRVY
+529 HEVDYNLSVDRMGLY
-539 RYDAYNNIDEMTADF
+539 SDFDEMVSDYENL
-554 QKISQL
+554 SEL
-560 DGVTN
+560 DGVKN
-565 GSLNLIAS
+565 CRLEGVLGG
-573 SYITDSDKTDAV
+573 YIKRTDELKDVLT
-585 FSDDAKYY
+585 DDASIY
-593 NGNSEESDD
+593 NFTSAESDF
-602 NYYIELFAFDDATY
+602 YYLELLAFDDVTY
-616 RQKLKELGLDYD
+616 KQKLKELGLDYNE
-628 KVKDKAILLNS
+628 VKDKGILINNFEYL
-639 FVYFDEENKKPQKC
+639 DENEHLQKG
-653 ELFEADKVKSLTI
+653 ELFKADKVKSLNV
-666 RPSIDPSLE
+666 RESNDPAYE
-675 EYYNKYDVEIAKVY
+675 EYYKSADIEIAKVY
-689 NSTPEALKYLSTSE
+689 NTTPEALKYFRPSESDVYLLVSLDTLKNNYDIDYLSE
-703 GNATLIVSSDFLK
+703 GIYINA
-716 SKNYGIDYIYSEM
+716 
-729 HVSAENAD
+729 ANAN
-737 ELEET
+737 ELEEK
-742 IDKLDGGQ
+742 IKELDGGQ
-750 TFAVHNIEKAANVY
+750 TFAVYNVEKTANMY
-764 NAMTLVICIF
+764 NAMTLVISIF

-800 RSKEFAMLKSIG
+800 RSKEFAMLKSVG

-842 LAGLGIFK
+842 LAGMGIFM

-863 YSAIIISIVFV
+863 YTAIAISVVFV
-874 FAVVWMIMRFSISK
+874 FAVVWLIMRFSISK

>member
-1 MNTLS
+1 MNTLN
-6 KLTVKNLKLNKSRTI
+6 KLTLKNLKLNKSRTI

-45 QTMINSRINFK
+45 QTMIDGQINFS
-56 GDFDLFISGN
+56 GNYDLFISGN
-66 ATGEDVKEIKANRN
+66 ATSEDVKEIKANRN
-80 VEDVY
+80 VETVY
-85 INDYGD
+85 ICDYGD
-91 FVRIPNY
+91 FLRIPNY
-98 KNDKRPYAYL
+98 KNDKRPYAYV

-129 PENSSEIVLAPGFIN
+129 PENDSELVLTQSFIN

-155 ITLEKGVRKA
+155 ITLENGVRKT
-165 SDGRVIPNTNPYGQM
+165 SDGRVIPNTNPYGQ
-180 LIPDSEDEFG
+180 EFVYDEQEYMG
-190 ESSYIVEEV
+190 ETSATVNEIEEH
-199 DERFEVEENKTYK
+199 FEVESSKKYK

-218 EYYTSYFEPSGG
+218 EYYTHCLEPSESGA
-230 NTYFPF
+230 YFLI
-236 FTVSES
+236 FTAAES
-242 DDISKEGWLFV
+242 DDISKDGWLYV

-258 GEKNYIKTTSQITG
+258 GEKNYIQTTSQITG
-272 VSEEHLRDYLA
+272 VSEEHLREYLNVNYA
-283 NAYSL
+283 L
-288 EPGETKY
+288 EVGETKY
-295 DYFDVQTTLLSYKG
+295 NYFSVNTSLLSYKG
-309 YALNDNT
+309 YALSDNA
-316 LQMLFTLAAIIILI
+316 LQMFFTLAAIIIAI

-395 ILIQVLNILLEDA
+395 ILIQLLNVLLVDMLD
-408 LNGTSF
+408 GTSF
-414 VYSIPIL
+414 VYSVPVF
-421 AIVLAVVMSLLT
+421 AIVLSVALSLLT
-433 IIFSTL
+433 ILFSTL
-439 GSAFRASRVAPI
+439 GSAFRASRIAPV

-462 KKKQKAYKCPKFINK
+462 KKKQKAYKCPKFIKK
-477 LYGTGGEIAYKN
+477 LFGMGGEIAYKN

-522 EYSAKYY
+522 EYSSKYY
-529 HEIDYNLRVY
+529 HEIDYNLSVNRMGY
-539 RYDAYNNIDEMTADF
+539 TDKFDDLKSDF
-554 QKISQL
+554 ERLSQL
-560 DGVTN
+560 DGVKN
-565 GSLNLIAS
+565 CRLEMGAGGAIKSNDSLKAVL
-573 SYITDSDKTDAV
+573 TDYSTV
-585 FSDDAKYY
+585 Y
-593 NGNSEESDD
+593 NGNAVDD
-602 NYYIELFAFDDATY
+602 DMYFIEIFAFDDVTY
-616 RQKLKELGLDYD
+616 KQKLSDLGLDYNEA
-628 KVKDKAILLNS
+628 KDKGILINN
-639 FVYFDEENKKPQKC
+639 FEYRDNDENLQKG
-653 ELFEADKVKSLTI
+653 ELFKADKVKSLTV
-666 RPSIDPSLE
+666 RESGNPEND
-675 EYYNKYDVEIAKVY
+675 EYYKSFDIEIAKVY
-689 NSTPEALKYLSTSE
+689 NSTPETLKYLRPSE
-703 GNATLIVSSDFLK
+703 NNVYLL
-716 SKNYGIDYIYSEM
+716 
-729 HVSAENAD
+729 VSADTLKNNYDMDYVYYSFFIDAENSS

-742 IDKLDGGQ
+742 ITSLDGGQ
-750 TFAVHNIEKAANVY
+750 TYSVYNVEKMANMY
-764 NAMTLVICIF
+764 NAMTLVISIF

-863 YSAIIISIVFV
+863 YTAILISIVFV
-874 FAVVWMIMRFSISK
+874 FAVVWLIMRFSISK

>member
-1 MNTLS
+1 MNTLN
-6 KLTVKNLKLNKSRTI
+6 KLTLKNLKLNKSRTI

-45 QTMINSRINFK
+45 QTMIDGQINFS
-56 GDFDLFISGN
+56 GNYDLFISGN

-80 VEDVY
+80 VETVY
-85 INDYGD
+85 MCDYGD

-98 KNDKRPYAYL
+98 KNDKKPYAYV
-108 QTLTPKAFT
+108 QILTPKAFT

-129 PENSSEIVLAPGFIN
+129 PENGSELVLTQSFIN

-155 ITLEKGVRKA
+155 ITLEKGVRKTA
-165 SDGRVIPNTNPYGQM
+165 DGRVIPNTNPYG
-180 LIPDSEDEFG
+180 LDFDYDEQEIMG
-190 ESSYIVEEV
+190 ETSATVNEI
-199 DERFEVEENKTYK
+199 DEHFEVESSKKYK

-218 EYYTSYFEPSGG
+218 EYYTRCLEPPESGA
-230 NTYFPF
+230 YFPL
-236 FTVSES
+236 FTAAES
-242 DDISKEGWLFV
+242 DDISKDGWLYV

-258 GEKNYIKTTSQITG
+258 GEKNYIQTTSQITG
-272 VSEEHLRDYLA
+272 ISEERLREYL
-283 NAYSL
+283 NDSREL
-288 EPGETKY
+288 EPDETKY
-295 DYFDVQTTLLSYKG
+295 NYFSVNTTLLSYKG
-309 YALNDNT
+309 YALSDNA
-316 LQMLFTLAAIIILI
+316 LQMFFTLAAIIIAI

-395 ILIQVLNILLEDA
+395 ILIQLLNVLLADM

-414 VYSIPIL
+414 VYSVPVFAL
-421 AIVLAVVMSLLT
+421 VLAAALSLLT
-433 IIFSTL
+433 ILFSTL
-439 GSAFRASRVAPI
+439 GSAFRASKIAPI

-462 KKKQKAYKCPKFINK
+462 KKKQKAYKCPKFIKK
-477 LYGTGGEIAYKN
+477 LFGTGGEIAYKN

-503 IVVSVAVFIA
+503 IVVSVAVFIG

-529 HEIDYNLRVY
+529 HEIDYNLSVDRMGLY
-539 RYDAYNNIDEMTADF
+539 SNFDEMVSDYENL
-554 QKISQL
+554 SQL
-560 DGVTN
+560 DGVKN
-565 GSLNLIAS
+565 CRLEGILGG
-573 SYITDSDKTDAV
+573 YIKRTDELKDVLT
-585 FSDDAKYY
+585 DDARIY
-593 NGNSEESDD
+593 NFTSAESDF
-602 NYYIELFAFDDATY
+602 YYLELLAFDDVTY
-616 RQKLKELGLDYD
+616 KQKLKELGLDYNE
-628 KVKDKAILLNS
+628 VKDKGILINNFEYL
-639 FVYFDEENKKPQKC
+639 DENEHLQKG
-653 ELFEADKVKSLTI
+653 ELFKADKVKSLTV
-666 RPSIDPSLE
+666 RESNDPAND
-675 EYYNKYDVEIAKVY
+675 EYYKSFDIETAKVY
-689 NSTPEALKYLSTSE
+689 NSTPEALKHFRPSESDVYLLVSFD
-703 GNATLIVSSDFLK
+703 TL
-716 SKNYGIDYIYSEM
+716 KNNYDIDYLNAGIYIN
-729 HVSAENAD
+729 AENAN

-742 IDKLDGGQ
+742 ISNLNGGQ
-750 TFAVHNIEKAANVY
+750 TFAVYNVEKMANMY
-764 NAMTLVICIF
+764 NAMTLVISIF

-827 FYGVKSLLIGIPLGL
+827 FYGVKSLIIGIPLGL

-863 YSAIIISIVFV
+863 YSAIAISIVFV
-874 FAVVWMIMRFSISK
+874 FAVVWLIMRFSISK

>member
-1 MNTLS
+1 MNTLN
-6 KLTVKNLKLNKSRTI
+6 KLTLKNLKLNKSRTI

-45 QTMINSRINFK
+45 QTMINGQINFT
-56 GDFDLFISGN
+56 GNFDLFISGN
-66 ATGEDVKEIKANRN
+66 ATNEDVKEIKANRN
-80 VEDVY
+80 VEEVY

-98 KNDKRPYAYL
+98 ENDKRPYAYV

-129 PENSSEIVLAPGFIN
+129 PENGSELVLTQSFIN

-155 ITLEKGVRKA
+155 ITLEKGVRKTA
-165 SDGRVIPNTNPYGQM
+165 DGTVIPNTNPYGQ
-180 LIPDSEDEFG
+180 EFVYEEQEIMG
-190 ESSYIVEEV
+190 ETSATVNEIEEH
-199 DERFEVEENKTYK
+199 FEVESSKKYK

-218 EYYTSYFEPSGG
+218 EYYTRYFEPSDGG
-230 NTYFPF
+230 AYFPLL
-236 FTVSES
+236 TAAES

-258 GEKNYIKTTSQITG
+258 GEKNYIQTTSQITG
-272 VSEEHLRDYLA
+272 VSEERLREYLNGSYDLKA
-283 NAYSL
+283 
-288 EPGETKY
+288 GETKY
-295 DYFDVQTTLLSYKG
+295 GYFDVQTTLLSYKG
-309 YALNDNT
+309 YALSDNA
-316 LQMLFTLAAIIILI
+316 LQMFFTLAAIIIAI

-395 ILIQVLNILLEDA
+395 ILIQLLNILLADM

-414 VYSIPIL
+414 VYSVPVFAL
-421 AIVLAVVMSLLT
+421 VLAVALSLLT
-433 IIFSTL
+433 ILFSTL
-439 GSAFRASRVAPI
+439 GSAFRASRIAPI

-462 KKKQKAYKCPKFINK
+462 KKKQKAYKCPKFIKK
-477 LYGTGGEIAYKN
+477 LFGTGGEIAYKN

-503 IVVSVAVFIA
+503 IVVSVAVFIG

-529 HEIDYNLRVY
+529 HEIDYNLSVDRVDFY
-539 RYDAYNNIDEMTADF
+539 KEFDEINADF
-554 QKISQL
+554 EMLSQL
-560 DGVTN
+560 DGVEN
-565 GSLNLIAS
+565 CRLEGILGG
-573 SYITDSDKTDAV
+573 YIKRTDELKDVLT
-585 FSDDAKYY
+585 DDASIY
-593 NGNSEESDD
+593 NFTSAESDF
-602 NYYIELFAFDDATY
+602 YYLELLAFDDVTY
-616 RQKLKELGLDYD
+616 KQKLKELGLDYNE
-628 KVKDKAILLNS
+628 VKDKGILINNFEYL
-639 FVYFDEENKKPQKC
+639 DENEHLQKG
-653 ELFEADKVKSLTI
+653 ELFKADKVKSLTV
-666 RPSIDPSLE
+666 RESNDPAND
-675 EYYNKYDVEIAKVY
+675 EYYKTVDIETAKVY
-689 NSTPEALKYLSTSE
+689 NSTPEALKHFRPSESDVYLLVSFD
-703 GNATLIVSSDFLK
+703 TL
-716 SKNYGIDYIYSEM
+716 KNNYDIDYLNAGIYIN
-729 HVSAENAD
+729 AENAN

-742 IDKLDGGQ
+742 ISNLNGGQ
-750 TFAVHNIEKAANVY
+750 TYAVYNVEKMANMY
-764 NAMTLVICIF
+764 NAMTLVISIF

-827 FYGVKSLLIGIPLGL
+827 FYGVKSLIIGIPLGL

-850 AFSMNLA
+850 AFSINLA

-863 YSAIIISIVFV
+863 YSAIAISIVFV
-874 FAVVWMIMRFSISK
+874 FAVVWLIMRFSISK

>member
-1 MNTLS
+1 MNTLN
-6 KLTVKNLKLNKSRTI
+6 KLTLKNLKLNKSRTI

-45 QTMINSRINFK
+45 QTMINGQINFS
-56 GDFDLFISGN
+56 GNYDLFISGN

-80 VEDVY
+80 VEEVY

-98 KNDKRPYAYL
+98 KNDKKPYAYV

-129 PENSSEIVLAPGFIN
+129 PENGSELVLTQSFIN

-155 ITLEKGVRKA
+155 ITLEKGVRKTA
-165 SDGRVIPNTNPYGQM
+165 DGTVIPNTNPYGQ
-180 LIPDSEDEFG
+180 EFVYEEQEIMG
-190 ESSYIVEEV
+190 ETSATVNEIEEH
-199 DERFEVEENKTYK
+199 FEVESSKKYK

-218 EYYTSYFEPSGG
+218 EYYTRYFEPSDGG
-230 NTYFPF
+230 AYFPLL
-236 FTVSES
+236 TAAES

-258 GEKNYIKTTSQITG
+258 GEKNYIQTTSQITG
-272 VSEEHLRDYLA
+272 ISEERLREYL
-283 NAYSL
+283 NDSREL
-288 EPGETKY
+288 EPDETKY
-295 DYFDVQTTLLSYKG
+295 NYFSVNTTLLSYKG
-309 YALNDNT
+309 YALNDNA
-316 LQMLFTLAAIIILI
+316 LQMFFTLAAIIIAI

-395 ILIQVLNILLEDA
+395 ILIQLLNVLLADM

-414 VYSIPIL
+414 VYSVPVF
-421 AIVLAVVMSLLT
+421 AIVLAVALSLLT
-433 IIFSTL
+433 ILFSTL
-439 GSAFRASRVAPI
+439 GSAFRASKIAPI

-462 KKKQKAYKCPKFINK
+462 KKKKQKAYKCPKFIKK
-477 LYGTGGEIAYKN
+477 LFGMGGEIAYKN

-529 HEIDYNLRVY
+529 HEIDYNLSVDRVDFY
-539 RYDAYNNIDEMTADF
+539 KEFDEINADF
-554 QKISQL
+554 ETLSQL
-560 DGVTN
+560 DGVEN
-565 GSLNLIAS
+565 CRLEGILGG
-573 SYITDSDKTDAV
+573 YIKRTDELKDVLT
-585 FSDDAKYY
+585 DDASIY
-593 NGNSEESDD
+593 NFTSAESDF
-602 NYYIELFAFDDATY
+602 YYLELLAFDDVTY
-616 RQKLKELGLDYD
+616 KQKLKELGLDYNE
-628 KVKDKAILLNS
+628 VKDKGILINNFEYL
-639 FVYFDEENKKPQKC
+639 DENEHLQKG
-653 ELFEADKVKSLTI
+653 ELFKADKVKSLTV
-666 RPSIDPSLE
+666 RESNDPAND
-675 EYYNKYDVEIAKVY
+675 EYYKSFDVEIAKVY
-689 NSTPEALKYLSTSE
+689 NSTPEALKHFRPSESDVYLLVSFDTLKNNYDIDYLS
-703 GNATLIVSSDFLK
+703 A
-716 SKNYGIDYIYSEM
+716 GIYIN
-729 HVSAENAD
+729 AENAN

-742 IDKLDGGQ
+742 ISNLNGGQ
-750 TFAVHNIEKAANVY
+750 TYAVYNVEKMANMY
-764 NAMTLVICIF
+764 NAMTLVISIF

-827 FYGVKSLLIGIPLGL
+827 FYGVKSLIIGIPLGL

-850 AFSMNLA
+850 AFSINLA

-863 YSAIIISIVFV
+863 YSAIAISIVFV
-874 FAVVWMIMRFSISK
+874 FAVVWLIMRFSISK

>member
-1 MNTLS
+1 M
-6 KLTVKNLKLNKSRTI
+6 
-21 VTIIGIL
+21 
-28 LSTALITV
+28 
-36 VAGIAASGQ
+36 
-45 QTMINSRINFK
+45 
-56 GDFDLFISGN
+56 
-66 ATGEDVKEIKANRN
+66 
-80 VEDVY
+80 
-85 INDYGD
+85 
-91 FVRIPNY
+91 
-98 KNDKRPYAYL
+98 
-108 QTLTPKAFT
+108 
-117 DCFNLPLKDGRY
+117 
-129 PENSSEIVLAPGFIN
+129 
-144 NSAKEYKVGDT
+144 
-155 ITLEKGVRKA
+155 
-165 SDGRVIPNTNPYGQM
+165 
-180 LIPDSEDEFG
+180 
-190 ESSYIVEEV
+190 
-199 DERFEVEENKTYK
+199 
-212 IVGILD
+212 
-218 EYYTSYFEPSGG
+218 
-230 NTYFPF
+230 
-236 FTVSES
+236 
-242 DDISKEGWLFV
+242 
-253 KYTDE
+253 
-258 GEKNYIKTTSQITG
+258 
-272 VSEEHLRDYLA
+272 
-283 NAYSL
+283 
-288 EPGETKY
+288 
-295 DYFDVQTTLLSYKG
+295 
-309 YALNDNT
+309 
-316 LQMLFTLAAIIILI
+316 
-330 VIVAS
+330 
-335 VFVIRNSFAISITE
+335 
-349 KTRLYGML
+349 
-357 SSVGATSRQIRHNVL
+357 
-372 FEGFVLALIGIP
+372 
-384 LGILLGVGVVA
+384 
-395 ILIQVLNILLEDA
+395 
-408 LNGTSF
+408 
-414 VYSIPIL
+414 
-421 AIVLAVVMSLLT
+421 
-433 IIFSTL
+433 
-439 GSAFRASRVAPI
+439 
-451 DAVRGNNDIKI
+451 
-462 KKKQKAYKCPKFINK
+462 
-477 LYGTGGEIAYKN
+477 
-489 LKRSKKKYRTTVIS
+489 IS
-503 IVVSVAVFIA
+503 IVVSVAIFIA

-539 RYDAYNNIDEMTADF
+539 RYGAYNNIDEMTADF

-573 SYITDSDKTDAV
+573 SYIADFDKTNAV

-593 NGNSEESDD
+593 NVASEESDD

-639 FVYFDEENKKPQKC
+639 FVYFEEENKKPQKC
-653 ELFEADKVKSLTI
+653 ELFEADKVKSLII

-703 GNATLIVSSDFLK
+703 GNVALIVSSDFLK
-716 SKNYGIDYIYSEM
+716 SKNYGIDYINSEI
-729 HVSAENAD
+729 HVNAENAD

-764 NAMTLVICIF
+764 NAITLVICIF

-874 FAVVWMIMRFSISK
+874 FAVVWMIMKFSISK

>member
-1 MNTLS
+1 MNTLN
-6 KLTVKNLKLNKSRTI
+6 KLTLKNLKLNKSRTI

-45 QTMINSRINFK
+45 QTMINGQINFT
-56 GDFDLFISGN
+56 GNYDLFISGN
-66 ATGEDVKEIKANRN
+66 ATSEDVKEIKANRN
-80 VEDVY
+80 VETVY
-85 INDYGD
+85 MCDYGD

-98 KNDKRPYAYL
+98 KNDKKPYAYV

-129 PENSSEIVLAPGFIN
+129 PENGSELVLTQSFIN
-144 NSAKEYKVGDT
+144 NSAKQYKVGDI
-155 ITLEKGVRKA
+155 ITLEKGVRKT
-165 SDGRVIPNTNPYGQM
+165 SDGRVIPNTNPYG
-180 LIPDSEDEFG
+180 LDFDYDEQEYMG
-190 ESSYIVEEV
+190 ETSATVNEIEEH
-199 DERFEVEENKTYK
+199 FEVESSKKYK

-218 EYYTSYFEPSGG
+218 EYYTRCLEPPESGA
-230 NTYFPF
+230 YFPL
-236 FTVSES
+236 FTTAES
-242 DDISKEGWLFV
+242 DDISKDGWLYV

-258 GEKNYIKTTSQITG
+258 GEKNYIQTTSQLSG
-272 VSEEHLRDYLA
+272 LSEEHLSEYL
-283 NAYSL
+283 NGGYEL

-295 DYFDVQTTLLSYKG
+295 NYFSVNTTLLSYKG
-309 YALNDNT
+309 YALSDNS
-316 LQMLFTLAAIIILI
+316 LQMFFTLAAIIIAI

-357 SSVGATSRQIRHNVL
+357 ASVGATSRQIRHNVL

-395 ILIQVLNILLEDA
+395 ILIELLNILLTDM

-414 VYSIPIL
+414 VYSVPVF
-421 AIVLAVVMSLLT
+421 AIVLAAALSLLT
-433 IIFSTL
+433 ILFSTL
-439 GSAFRASRVAPI
+439 GSAFRASRIAPV

-462 KKKQKAYKCPKFINK
+462 KKKQKAYKCPKFIKK
-477 LYGTGGEIAYKN
+477 LFGMGGEIAYKN

-522 EYSAKYY
+522 EYSTKYY
-529 HEIDYNLRVY
+529 HEIDYNLSVY
-539 RYDAYNNIDEMTADF
+539 RPLVYENYDEMNSDF
-554 QKISQL
+554 EMLSQL
-560 DGVTN
+560 DGVKN
-565 GSLNLIAS
+565 CRLEGILGG
-573 SYITDSDKTDAV
+573 YIKRTDELKEVLT
-585 FSDDAKYY
+585 DDASIY
-593 NGNSEESDD
+593 NFTSAESDF
-602 NYYIELFAFDDATY
+602 YYLELLAFDDVTY
-616 RQKLKELGLDYD
+616 KQKLKELGLDYNE
-628 KVKDKAILLNS
+628 VKDKGILINNFEYL
-639 FVYFDEENKKPQKC
+639 DENEHLQKG
-653 ELFEADKVKSLTI
+653 ELFKADKVKSLTV
-666 RPSIDPSLE
+666 RESNDPAND
-675 EYYNKYDVEIAKVY
+675 EYYKRFDVEIAKVY
-689 NSTPEALKYLSTSE
+689 NSTPEALKHFRPSESDVYLLVSFDTLKNNYDIDYLS
-703 GNATLIVSSDFLK
+703 V
-716 SKNYGIDYIYSEM
+716 GIYIN
-729 HVSAENAD
+729 AENAN

-742 IDKLDGGQ
+742 ISNLNGGQ
-750 TFAVHNIEKAANVY
+750 TFAVYNVEKTANMY
-764 NAMTLVICIF
+764 NAMTLVISIF

-827 FYGVKSLLIGIPLGL
+827 FYGVKSLIIGIPLGL

-850 AFSMNLA
+850 AFSINLA

-863 YSAIIISIVFV
+863 YTAIAISIVFV
-874 FAVVWMIMRFSISK
+874 FAVVWLIMRFSISK

>member
-1 MNTLS
+1 MNTLN
-6 KLTVKNLKLNKSRTI
+6 KLTLKNLKLNKSRTI

-45 QTMINSRINFK
+45 QTMIDGQINFS
-56 GDFDLFISGN
+56 GNYDLFISGN
-66 ATGEDVKEIKANRN
+66 ATGEDVKKIKANRN
-80 VEDVY
+80 VETVY
-85 INDYGD
+85 MCDYGD

-98 KNDKRPYAYL
+98 KNDKKPYAYV

-129 PENSSEIVLAPGFIN
+129 PENGSELVLTQSFIN
-144 NSAKEYKVGDT
+144 NSAKQYKVGDT
-155 ITLEKGVRKA
+155 ITLEKGVRKT
-165 SDGRVIPNTNPYGQM
+165 SDGTVIPNTNPYGQ
-180 LIPDSEDEFG
+180 EFVYDEQEYMG
-190 ESSYIVEEV
+190 ETSAIVNEIEEH
-199 DERFEVEENKTYK
+199 FEVESSKKYK

-218 EYYTSYFEPSGG
+218 EYYTRCLEPPESGA
-230 NTYFPF
+230 YFPL
-236 FTVSES
+236 FTAAES
-242 DDISKEGWLFV
+242 DDISKDGWLYV

-258 GEKNYIKTTSQITG
+258 GEKNYIQTTSQITG
-272 VSEEHLRDYLA
+272 ISEERLREYL
-283 NAYSL
+283 NDSREL
-288 EPGETKY
+288 EPDETKY
-295 DYFDVQTTLLSYKG
+295 NYFSVNTTLLSYKG
-309 YALNDNT
+309 YALSDNA
-316 LQMLFTLAAIIILI
+316 LQMFFTLAAIIIAI

-349 KTRLYGML
+349 KTKLYGML

-395 ILIQVLNILLEDA
+395 ILIQLLNVLLADM

-414 VYSIPIL
+414 VYSVPVFAL
-421 AIVLAVVMSLLT
+421 VLAAALSLLT
-433 IIFSTL
+433 ILFSTL
-439 GSAFRASRVAPI
+439 GSAFRASKIAPI

-462 KKKQKAYKCPKFINK
+462 KKKQKAYKCPKFIKK
-477 LYGTGGEIAYKN
+477 LFGMGGEIAYKN

-529 HEIDYNLRVY
+529 HEIDYNLSVDRMGL
-539 RYDAYNNIDEMTADF
+539 YNDFDEINADF
-554 QKISQL
+554 ETLSQL
-560 DGVTN
+560 DGVEN
-565 GSLNLIAS
+565 CRLEGILGG
-573 SYITDSDKTDAV
+573 YIKRTDELKDVLT
-585 FSDDAKYY
+585 DDASIY
-593 NGNSEESDD
+593 NFTSAESDF
-602 NYYIELFAFDDATY
+602 YYLELLAFDDVTY
-616 RQKLKELGLDYD
+616 KQKLKELGLDYNE
-628 KVKDKAILLNS
+628 VKDKGILINNFEYL
-639 FVYFDEENKKPQKC
+639 DENEHLQKG
-653 ELFEADKVKSLTI
+653 ELFKADKVKSLTV
-666 RPSIDPSLE
+666 RESNDPAND
-675 EYYNKYDVEIAKVY
+675 EYYKSFDVEIAKVY
-689 NSTPEALKYLSTSE
+689 NSTPEALKHFRPSKSDVYLLVSFDTLKNNYDIDYLS
-703 GNATLIVSSDFLK
+703 A
-716 SKNYGIDYIYSEM
+716 GIYIN
-729 HVSAENAD
+729 AENAN

-742 IDKLDGGQ
+742 IKDLNGGQ
-750 TFAVHNIEKAANVY
+750 TYSVYNVEKMANMY
-764 NAMTLVICIF
+764 NAMTLVISIF

-827 FYGVKSLLIGIPLGL
+827 FYGVKSLIIGIPLGL

-850 AFSMNLA
+850 AFSINLA

-863 YSAIIISIVFV
+863 YSAIAISIVFV
-874 FAVVWMIMRFSISK
+874 FAVVWLIMRFSISK

>member
-1 MNTLS
+1 MNTLN
-6 KLTVKNLKLNKSRTI
+6 KLTLKNLKLNKSRTI

-45 QTMINSRINFK
+45 QTMINGQINFT
-56 GDFDLFISGN
+56 GNFDLFISGN
-66 ATGEDVKEIKANRN
+66 ATNEDVKEIKANRN
-80 VEDVY
+80 VEEVY

-98 KNDKRPYAYL
+98 ENDKRPYAYV

-129 PENSSEIVLAPGFIN
+129 PENGSELVLTQSFIN

-155 ITLEKGVRKA
+155 ITLEKGVRKTA
-165 SDGRVIPNTNPYGQM
+165 DGTVIPNTNPYGQ
-180 LIPDSEDEFG
+180 EFVYEEQEIMG
-190 ESSYIVEEV
+190 ETSATVNEIEEH
-199 DERFEVEENKTYK
+199 FEVESSKKYK

-218 EYYTSYFEPSGG
+218 EYYTRYFEPSDGG
-230 NTYFPF
+230 AYFPLL
-236 FTVSES
+236 TAAES

-258 GEKNYIKTTSQITG
+258 GEKNYIQTTSQITG
-272 VSEEHLRDYLA
+272 VSEERLREYLNGSYDLKA
-283 NAYSL
+283 
-288 EPGETKY
+288 GETKY
-295 DYFDVQTTLLSYKG
+295 GYFDVQTTLLSYKG
-309 YALNDNT
+309 YALNDNS
-316 LQMLFTLAAIIILI
+316 LQMFFTLAAIIIAI
-330 VIVAS
+330 VIIAS

-395 ILIQVLNILLEDA
+395 ILIQLLNVLLADM

-414 VYSIPIL
+414 VYSVPVF
-421 AIVLAVVMSLLT
+421 AIVLAAALSLLT
-433 IIFSTL
+433 ILFSTL
-439 GSAFRASRVAPI
+439 GSAIRASKIAPI

-462 KKKQKAYKCPKFINK
+462 KKKQKAYKCPKFIKK
-477 LYGTGGEIAYKN
+477 LFGMGGEIAYKN

-529 HEIDYNLRVY
+529 HEIDYNLSVDRVDFY
-539 RYDAYNNIDEMTADF
+539 KEFDEINADF
-554 QKISQL
+554 ETLSQL
-560 DGVTN
+560 DGVEN
-565 GSLNLIAS
+565 CRLEGILGG
-573 SYITDSDKTDAV
+573 YIKRTDELKDVLT
-585 FSDDAKYY
+585 DDASIY
-593 NGNSEESDD
+593 NFTSAESDF
-602 NYYIELFAFDDATY
+602 YYLELLAFDDVTY
-616 RQKLKELGLDYD
+616 KQKLKELGLDYNE
-628 KVKDKAILLNS
+628 VKDKGILINNFEYL
-639 FVYFDEENKKPQKC
+639 DENEHLQKG
-653 ELFEADKVKSLTI
+653 ELFKADKVKSLTV
-666 RPSIDPSLE
+666 RESNDPAND
-675 EYYNKYDVEIAKVY
+675 EYYKSFDVEIAKVY
-689 NSTPEALKYLSTSE
+689 NSTPEALKHFRPSESDVYLLVSFDTLKNNYDIDYLS
-703 GNATLIVSSDFLK
+703 A
-716 SKNYGIDYIYSEM
+716 GIYIN
-729 HVSAENAD
+729 AENAN

-742 IDKLDGGQ
+742 ISNLNGGQ
-750 TFAVHNIEKAANVY
+750 TFAVYNVEKMANMY
-764 NAMTLVICIF
+764 NAMTLVISIF

-827 FYGVKSLLIGIPLGL
+827 FYGIKSLIIGIPLGL

-863 YSAIIISIVFV
+863 YSAIAISIVFV
-874 FAVVWMIMRFSISK
+874 FAVVWLIMRFSISK

>member
-1 MNTLS
+1 MNTLN
-6 KLTVKNLKLNKSRTI
+6 KLTLKNLKLNKSRTI

-45 QTMINSRINFK
+45 QTMIDGQINFS
-56 GDFDLFISGN
+56 GNYDLFISGN

-80 VEDVY
+80 VETVY
-85 INDYGD
+85 VSDYGD

-98 KNDKRPYAYL
+98 ENDKKPYVYV

-129 PENSSEIVLAPGFIN
+129 PENGSELVLTQSFIN
-144 NSAKEYKVGDT
+144 NSAKQYKVGDT
-155 ITLEKGVRKA
+155 ITLEKGVRKT
-165 SDGRVIPNTNPYGQM
+165 SDGTVIPNTNPYGQ
-180 LIPDSEDEFG
+180 EFVYDEQEYMG
-190 ESSYIVEEV
+190 ETSAIVNEIEEH
-199 DERFEVEENKTYK
+199 FEVESSKKYK

-218 EYYTSYFEPSGG
+218 EYYTRCLEPPESGA
-230 NTYFPF
+230 YFPL
-236 FTVSES
+236 FTAAES
-242 DDISKEGWLFV
+242 DDISKDGWLYV

-258 GEKNYIKTTSQITG
+258 GEKNYIQTTSQITG
-272 VSEEHLRDYLA
+272 ISEERLREYL
-283 NAYSL
+283 NDSREL
-288 EPGETKY
+288 EPDETKY
-295 DYFDVQTTLLSYKG
+295 NYFSVNTTLLSYKG
-309 YALNDNT
+309 YALSDNA
-316 LQMLFTLAAIIILI
+316 LQMFFTLAAIIIAI

-349 KTRLYGML
+349 KTKLYGML

-395 ILIQVLNILLEDA
+395 ILIELLNILLTDM

-414 VYSIPIL
+414 VYSVPVFAL
-421 AIVLAVVMSLLT
+421 VLAVALSLLT
-433 IIFSTL
+433 ILFSTL
-439 GSAFRASRVAPI
+439 GSAFRASKIAPI

-462 KKKQKAYKCPKFINK
+462 KKKQKAYKCPKFIKK
-477 LYGTGGEIAYKN
+477 LFGMGGEIAYKN

-503 IVVSVAVFIA
+503 IVVSVTVFIA

-522 EYSAKYY
+522 EYSSKYY
-529 HEIDYNLRVY
+529 HEIDYNLSVDRMGL
-539 RYDAYNNIDEMTADF
+539 YNDFDEINADF
-554 QKISQL
+554 ETLSQL
-560 DGVTN
+560 DGVEN
-565 GSLNLIAS
+565 CRLEGILGG
-573 SYITDSDKTDAV
+573 YIKRTDELKDVLT
-585 FSDDAKYY
+585 DDASIY
-593 NGNSEESDD
+593 NFTSAESDF
-602 NYYIELFAFDDATY
+602 YYLELLAFDDVTY
-616 RQKLKELGLDYD
+616 KQKLKELGLDYNE
-628 KVKDKAILLNS
+628 VKDKGILINNFEYL
-639 FVYFDEENKKPQKC
+639 DENEHLQKG
-653 ELFEADKVKSLTI
+653 ELFKADKVKSLTV
-666 RPSIDPSLE
+666 RESNDPAND
-675 EYYNKYDVEIAKVY
+675 EYYKSFDIETAKVY
-689 NSTPEALKYLSTSE
+689 NSTPEALKHFRPSESDVYLLVSFDTLKNNYDIDYLS
-703 GNATLIVSSDFLK
+703 A
-716 SKNYGIDYIYSEM
+716 GIYIN
-729 HVSAENAD
+729 AENAN

-742 IDKLDGGQ
+742 ISNLNGGQ
-750 TFAVHNIEKAANVY
+750 TYSVYNVEKMANMY
-764 NAMTLVICIF
+764 NAMTLVISIF

-827 FYGVKSLLIGIPLGL
+827 FYGVKSLIIGIPLGL

-850 AFSMNLA
+850 AFSINLA

-863 YSAIIISIVFV
+863 YSAIAISIVFV
-874 FAVVWMIMRFSISK
+874 FAVVWLIMRFSISK

>member
-1 MNTLS
+1 MNTLN
-6 KLTVKNLKLNKSRTI
+6 KLTLKNLKLNKSRTI

-45 QTMINSRINFK
+45 QTMIDGQINFS
-56 GDFDLFISGN
+56 GNYDLFISGN

-80 VEDVY
+80 IETVY
-85 INDYGD
+85 MCDYGD

-98 KNDKRPYAYL
+98 ENDKKPYAYV

-129 PENSSEIVLAPGFIN
+129 PENGSELVLTQSFIN

-155 ITLEKGVRKA
+155 ITLEKGVRKTA
-165 SDGRVIPNTNPYGQM
+165 DGRVIPNTNPYG
-180 LIPDSEDEFG
+180 LDFDYDEQEYMG
-190 ESSYIVEEV
+190 ETTATVNEIEEH
-199 DERFEVEENKTYK
+199 FEVESSKKYK

-218 EYYTSYFEPSGG
+218 EYYTHCLEPSDNGA
-230 NTYFPF
+230 YFPI
-236 FTVSES
+236 FTAAEP
-242 DDISKEGWLFV
+242 DDISKDGWLYV

-258 GEKNYIKTTSQITG
+258 GEKNYIQTTSQITG
-272 VSEEHLRDYLA
+272 VSEEHIREYLNQSYA
-283 NAYSL
+283 L
-288 EPGETKY
+288 EVGETKY
-295 DYFDVQTTLLSYKG
+295 NYFSVNTSLLSYKG
-309 YALNDNT
+309 YALSDNA
-316 LQMLFTLAAIIILI
+316 LQMFFTLAAIIIAI

-372 FEGFVLALIGIP
+372 FEGLVLALIGIP

-395 ILIQVLNILLEDA
+395 ILIQLLNVLLVDM

-414 VYSIPIL
+414 VYSVPAFAL
-421 AIVLAVVMSLLT
+421 VLAVALSLLT
-433 IIFSTL
+433 ILFSTL
-439 GSAFRASRVAPI
+439 GSAFRASRIAPV

-462 KKKQKAYKCPKFINK
+462 KKKHKAYKCPKFIRK
-477 LYGTGGEIAYKN
+477 LFGMGGEIAYKN

-503 IVVSVAVFIA
+503 IVVSVAVFIG

-522 EYSAKYY
+522 EYSSKYY
-529 HEIDYNLRVY
+529 HEIDYNLSVY
-539 RYDAYNNIDEMTADF
+539 RPMGYEKYDEINSDF
-554 QKISQL
+554 ERLSQL
-560 DGVTN
+560 DGVKNCRLEMSAGGHMKTN
-565 GSLNLIAS
+565 ESLKAVL
-573 SYITDSDKTDAV
+573 TDYATV
-585 FSDDAKYY
+585 Y
-593 NGNSEESDD
+593 NGNAVDYD
-602 NYYIELFAFDDATY
+602 MYIQFFAFDDVTY
-616 RQKLKELGLDYD
+616 KQKLKDLGLDYD
-628 KVKDKAILLNS
+628 EVKDKGILINNFEYL
-639 FVYFDEENKKPQKC
+639 DENEHLQKG
-653 ELFEADKVKSLTI
+653 ELFKADKVKSLTV
-666 RPSIDPSLE
+666 RKSNDPAND
-675 EYYNKYDVEIAKVY
+675 EYYKTVDIETAKVY
-689 NSTPEALKYLSTSE
+689 NSTPEALKHFRPSESDVYLLVSFD
-703 GNATLIVSSDFLK
+703 TL
-716 SKNYGIDYIYSEM
+716 KNNYDIDYLNAGIYIN
-729 HVSAENAD
+729 AENAN

-742 IDKLDGGQ
+742 ISNLNGGQ
-750 TFAVHNIEKAANVY
+750 TYAVYNVEKMANMY
-764 NAMTLVICIF
+764 NAMTLVISIF

-827 FYGVKSLLIGIPLGL
+827 FYGVKSLIIGIPLGL

-850 AFSMNLA
+850 AFSINLA

-863 YSAIIISIVFV
+863 YSAIAISIVFV
-874 FAVVWMIMRFSISK
+874 FAVVWLIMRFSISK

>member
-1 MNTLS
+1 MNTLN
-6 KLTVKNLKLNKSRTI
+6 KLTLKNLKLNKSRTI

-45 QTMINSRINFK
+45 QTMINGQINFT
-56 GDFDLFISGN
+56 GNYDLFISGN
-66 ATGEDVKEIKANRN
+66 ATSEDVKEIKANRN
-80 VEDVY
+80 VETVY

-98 KNDKRPYAYL
+98 KNDKRPYAYV

-129 PENSSEIVLAPGFIN
+129 PENGSELVLTQSFIN
-144 NSAKEYKVGDT
+144 NSAKQYKVGDI
-155 ITLEKGVRKA
+155 ITLEKGVRKT
-165 SDGRVIPNTNPYGQM
+165 SDGRVIPNTNPYG
-180 LIPDSEDEFG
+180 LDFDYDEQEYMG
-190 ESSYIVEEV
+190 ETSATVNEIEEH
-199 DERFEVEENKTYK
+199 FEVESSKEYK

-218 EYYTSYFEPSGG
+218 EYYTYYFETTD
-230 NTYFPF
+230 NVAYFPLL
-236 FTVSES
+236 TAAES

-258 GEKNYIKTTSQITG
+258 GEKNYIQTSSQVIG
-272 VSEEHLRDYLA
+272 LSEQHLREYL
-283 NAYSL
+283 NGGYEL

-295 DYFDVQTTLLSYKG
+295 NYFSVNTTLLSYKG
-309 YALNDNT
+309 YALSDNS
-316 LQMLFTLAAIIILI
+316 LQMFFTLAAIIIAI

-357 SSVGATSRQIRHNVL
+357 ASVGATSRQIRHNVL

-395 ILIQVLNILLEDA
+395 ILIELLNILLTDM

-414 VYSIPIL
+414 VYSVPVF
-421 AIVLAVVMSLLT
+421 AIVLAVALSLLT
-433 IIFSTL
+433 ILFSTL
-439 GSAFRASRVAPI
+439 GSAFRASKIAPI

-462 KKKQKAYKCPKFINK
+462 KKKQKAYKCPKFIKK
-477 LYGTGGEIAYKN
+477 LFGMGGEIAYKN

-522 EYSAKYY
+522 EYSTKYY
-529 HEIDYNLRVY
+529 HEIDYNLSVDRMDFY
-539 RYDAYNNIDEMTADF
+539 KEFDEMNSDF
-554 QKISQL
+554 ETLSQL
-560 DGVTN
+560 DGVKN
-565 GSLNLIAS
+565 CRLEGILGG
-573 SYITDSDKTDAV
+573 YIKRTDELKDVLT
-585 FSDDAKYY
+585 DDASIY
-593 NGNSEESDD
+593 NFTSAESDF
-602 NYYIELFAFDDATY
+602 YYLELLAFDDVTY
-616 RQKLKELGLDYD
+616 KQKLKELGLDYNE
-628 KVKDKAILLNS
+628 VKDKGILINNFEYL
-639 FVYFDEENKKPQKC
+639 DENEHLQKG
-653 ELFEADKVKSLTI
+653 ELFKADKVKSLTV
-666 RPSIDPSLE
+666 RESNDPAND
-675 EYYNKYDVEIAKVY
+675 EYYKSFDVEIAKVY
-689 NSTPEALKYLSTSE
+689 NSTPEALKHFRPSESDVYLLVSFDTLKNNYDIDYLS
-703 GNATLIVSSDFLK
+703 V
-716 SKNYGIDYIYSEM
+716 GIYIN
-729 HVSAENAD
+729 AENAN

-742 IDKLDGGQ
+742 ISNLNGGQ
-750 TFAVHNIEKAANVY
+750 TFAVYNVEKTANMY
-764 NAMTLVICIF
+764 NAMTLVISIF

-827 FYGVKSLLIGIPLGL
+827 FYGVKSLIIGIPLGL

-850 AFSMNLA
+850 AFSINLA

-863 YSAIIISIVFV
+863 YTAIAISIVFV
-874 FAVVWMIMRFSISK
+874 FAVVWLIMRFSISK

>member
-1 MNTLS
+1 MNTLN
-6 KLTVKNLKLNKSRTI
+6 KLTLKSLKLNKSRTI

-45 QTMINSRINFK
+45 QTMIDGQINFS
-56 GDFDLFISGN
+56 GNYDLYISGN
-66 ATGEDVKEIKANRN
+66 ATSEDVKEIKANRN
-80 VEDVY
+80 VETVY

-98 KNDKRPYAYL
+98 ENDKRPYAYV

-129 PENSSEIVLAPGFIN
+129 PENSSELVLTQSFIN

-155 ITLEKGVRKA
+155 ITLEKGVRKTA
-165 SDGRVIPNTNPYGQM
+165 DGRVIPNTNPYGQE
-180 LIPDSEDEFG
+180 LVYDEQEHMG
-190 ESSYIVEEV
+190 ETSATVNEIEEH
-199 DERFEVEENKTYK
+199 FEVESSKEYK

-218 EYYTSYFEPSGG
+218 EYYTRYFEPSDSGA
-230 NTYFPF
+230 YFPL
-236 FTVSES
+236 FTAAES
-242 DDISKEGWLFV
+242 DDISKDGWLFV
-253 KYTDE
+253 KFTDE
-258 GEKNYIKTTSQITG
+258 GEKNYIQTSSQITG
-272 VSEEHLRDYLA
+272 LSEEHLREYL
-283 NAYSL
+283 NDSYEI
-288 EPGETKY
+288 EPGEIKY
-295 DYFDVQTTLLSYKG
+295 NYFSVNTTLLSYKG
-309 YALNDNT
+309 YALSDNS
-316 LQMLFTLAAIIILI
+316 LQMFFTLAAIIIAI

-395 ILIQVLNILLEDA
+395 VLIQLLNVLLVDM

-414 VYSIPIL
+414 VYSVPVF
-421 AIVLAVVMSLLT
+421 AIVIAVALSLLT
-433 IIFSTL
+433 ILFSTL
-439 GSAFRASRVAPI
+439 GSAFRASRIAPI

-462 KKKQKAYKCPKFINK
+462 KKKQKAYKCPKFIKK
-477 LYGTGGEIAYKN
+477 LFGTGGEIAYKN
-489 LKRSKKKYRTTVIS
+489 LKRSRKKYRTTVIS

-522 EYSAKYY
+522 EYSSKYY
-529 HEIDYNLRVY
+529 HEIDYNLSVN
-539 RYDAYNNIDEMTADF
+539 RYNFYKEFDEINSDF
-554 QKISQL
+554 ERLSQL
-560 DGVTN
+560 NGVKN
-565 GSLNLIAS
+565 CRLEMSAGGHIKSNDSLKSVL
-573 SYITDSDKTDAV
+573 TDYSTA
-585 FSDDAKYY
+585 Y
-593 NGNSEESDD
+593 NGNAVDD
-602 NYYIELFAFDDATY
+602 DMYYIQLFAFDDVTY
-616 RQKLKELGLDYD
+616 KQKLSDLGLDYD
-628 KVKDKAILLNS
+628 EVKDKGVLINS
-639 FVYFDEENKKPQKC
+639 FDYLDENNKPQKG
-653 ELFEADKVKSLTI
+653 ELFKADKVKSLTV
-666 RPSIDPSLE
+666 RESSNPAND
-675 EYYNKYDVEIAKVY
+675 EYYKSFDIEIAKVY
-689 NSTPEALKYLSTSE
+689 NSTPETLKYLRPSE
-703 GNATLIVSSDFLK
+703 YNVYLL
-716 SKNYGIDYIYSEM
+716 
-729 HVSAENAD
+729 VSADTLKNNYDMDYVDYAFFINAENSA

-742 IDKLDGGQ
+742 IKELDGGQ
-750 TFAVHNIEKAANVY
+750 EFSVY
-764 NAMTLVICIF
+764 NVEKMANMYNAFTLVISIF

-827 FYGVKSLLIGIPLGL
+827 FYGIKSLIIGIPLGL

-863 YSAIIISIVFV
+863 YTAILISIVFV
-874 FAVVWMIMRFSISK
+874 FAVVWLIMRFSISK

>member
-1 MNTLS
+1 MNTLN
-6 KLTVKNLKLNKSRTI
+6 KLTLKNLKLNKSRTI

-45 QTMINSRINFK
+45 QTMINGQINFS
-56 GDFDLFISGN
+56 GNYDLFISGN
-66 ATGEDVKEIKANRN
+66 ATGEDVKEIEANRN
-80 VEDVY
+80 VETVY
-85 INDYGD
+85 MCDYGD

-98 KNDKRPYAYL
+98 KNDKKPYAYV

-129 PENSSEIVLAPGFIN
+129 PENGSELVLTQSFIN
-144 NSAKEYKVGDT
+144 NSAKQYKVGDT
-155 ITLEKGVRKA
+155 ITLEKGVRKT
-165 SDGRVIPNTNPYGQM
+165 SDGTVIPNTNPYGQ
-180 LIPDSEDEFG
+180 EFVYDEQEYMG
-190 ESSYIVEEV
+190 ETSATVKEIEEH
-199 DERFEVEENKTYK
+199 FEVESSKKYK

-218 EYYTSYFEPSGG
+218 EYYTRCFEPSESGA
-230 NTYFPF
+230 YFPL
-236 FTVSES
+236 FTAAEP
-242 DDISKEGWLFV
+242 DDISKDGWLYV

-258 GEKNYIKTTSQITG
+258 GEKNYIQTTSQITG
-272 VSEEHLRDYLA
+272 ISEERLREYL
-283 NAYSL
+283 NDSREL
-288 EPGETKY
+288 EPDETKY
-295 DYFDVQTTLLSYKG
+295 NYFSVNTTLLSYKG
-309 YALNDNT
+309 YALSDNA
-316 LQMLFTLAAIIILI
+316 LQMFFTLAAIIIAI

-395 ILIQVLNILLEDA
+395 ILIQLLNILLADM

-414 VYSIPIL
+414 VYSVPVFAL
-421 AIVLAVVMSLLT
+421 VLAAALSLLT
-433 IIFSTL
+433 ILFSTL
-439 GSAFRASRVAPI
+439 GSAFRASKIAPI

-462 KKKQKAYKCPKFINK
+462 KKKQKAYKCPKFIKK
-477 LYGTGGEIAYKN
+477 LFGMGGEIAYKN

-503 IVVSVAVFIA
+503 IVVSVAVFIG

-529 HEIDYNLRVY
+529 HEIDYNLSVDRMDSY
-539 RYDAYNNIDEMTADF
+539 KEFDEINADF
-554 QKISQL
+554 ETLSQL
-560 DGVTN
+560 DGVKN
-565 GSLNLIAS
+565 CRLEGILGG
-573 SYITDSDKTDAV
+573 YIKRTDELKDVLT
-585 FSDDAKYY
+585 DDASIY
-593 NGNSEESDD
+593 NFTSAESDF
-602 NYYIELFAFDDATY
+602 YYLELLAFDDVTY
-616 RQKLKELGLDYD
+616 KQKLKELGLDYNE
-628 KVKDKAILLNS
+628 VKDKGILINNFEYL
-639 FVYFDEENKKPQKC
+639 DENEHLQKG
-653 ELFEADKVKSLTI
+653 ELFKADKVKSLTV
-666 RPSIDPSLE
+666 RESNDPAND
-675 EYYNKYDVEIAKVY
+675 EYYKSFDIETAKVY
-689 NSTPEALKYLSTSE
+689 NSTPEALKHFRPSESDVYLLVSFDTLKNNYDIDYLS
-703 GNATLIVSSDFLK
+703 A
-716 SKNYGIDYIYSEM
+716 GIYIN
-729 HVSAENAD
+729 AENAN

-742 IDKLDGGQ
+742 ISNLNGGQ
-750 TFAVHNIEKAANVY
+750 TYSVYNVEKMANMY
-764 NAMTLVICIF
+764 NAMTLVISIF

-827 FYGVKSLLIGIPLGL
+827 FYGVKSLIIGIPLGL

-850 AFSMNLA
+850 AFSINLA

-863 YSAIIISIVFV
+863 YSAIAISIVFV
-874 FAVVWMIMRFSISK
+874 FAVVWLIMRFSISK